1 MCPVKSMKIIEYS
14 TNNPVKVAV
23 GAIFILLFGLLALFR
38 IPVQLV
44 PDVEKPQITVETRWI
59 GASPQEIEQEI
70 IHEQEEMLKSVENL
84 RKLTSKSFNG
94 RGEILLE
101 FGVGVDKST
110 ALLDVAN
117 KLDQVQE
124 YPENVDEPVISTVNT
139 GDRPIAWFTLRTL
152 PGNNIDVTDLRDFAE
167 DHIESRFER
176 VPGVANSNI
185 HGGAE
190 REMQVIIDP
199 HALASSQLT
208 ILDVRRAL
216 ISTNINISG
225 GDIDEGKN
233 RFVVRTLGQFK
244 SVEEIENLVITKRDD
259 IPVYVRDIAEVK
271 LGYKKLEAFVRQK
284 NEPSIAV
291 NAQREVG
298 ANVLTVM
305 KGLREACLELN
316 ENLLRDRGLVLEQVY
331 DETEYIKSSIGL
343 VRQNIVVGGILAVM
357 ILLLFLRSWRST
369 LVIGLAIPI
378 SAVGTFL
385 MVTLLGRSLNVVSL
399 AGIAFAVGMVVDS
412 AIVVLENIYR
422 HWQSGEDPFAAAYKG
437 TTEVWGAVLASTLTT
452 IGVFIPVIL
461 VEQEVGQLF
470 RDIALAISFAVG
482 LSLIVAITV
491 IPTTAARI
499 LTRRKKSTTVHNEQS
514 LINSGSKLVLLGRN
528 LTDKIVGVVD
538 YLTSTLKRRLVTIS
552 ALIFISILLT
562 WLMIPEMEY
571 LPEGN
576 RNMVLAIML
585 PPPGYSLE
593 EQRAIGLVLEKELSP
608 YWLAKKGTKE
618 AEMLDG
624 PPIKHGFYVS
634 RGRSVFMGMISA
646 EPERV
651 AELIPVI
658 RRVCGKIPGM
668 ITIAQQASLFERALS
683 GGRAIDI
690 ELTGPDLNRLV
701 YYGAQVFGQVIQVFP
716 PGTQARPIP
725 SLELGSPELQIRP
738 RLEHAT
744 ELGLTSSDIGYITDV
759 LVDGAYAGDY
769 WHQGDKIDLVIFGQS
784 KYIERTQDLEQIFI
798 YTPSGDYVPLSTVAD
813 IQLGVG
819 PEAIYHIERDRSIVI
834 QVIPPRTMPLERAL
848 DTIDMQIIKP
858 MMKKGLLGGLYK
870 ANLAGTADKLQEARK
885 SLQWN
890 FILAIA
896 IAYLLMAA
904 LFESFL
910 YPIVI
915 MFSVPLAA
923 VGGFAGLAFLNLF
936 TLQAMDVLT
945 MLGFVILI
953 GTVINNAILI
963 VHQTLN
969 NMREGN
975 MESRQALIESVRTR
989 IRPIFMSVATT
1000 VFAMLPL
1007 VVFPG
1012 AGSEL
1017 YRGLGSVVLGGLIVS
1032 TIFTLILV
1040 PAVFSLV
1047 MDIKER
1053 LRHEKISHFPHFFS
1067 IFNFHR

>member
-1 MCPVKSMKIIEYS
+1 MGS
-14 TNNPVKVAV
+14 
-23 GAIFILLFGLLALFR
+23 IFILLFGLLSLFR

-59 GASPQEIEQEI
+59 GASPEEVEQEI

-101 FGVGVDKST
+101 FVVGVDKSA

-124 YPENVDEPVISTVNT
+124 YPENVDEPVIKTVNT

-152 PGNNIDVTDLRDFAE
+152 PGNDTAVDELRDFAE

-185 HGGAE
+185 YGGAE
-190 REMQVIIDP
+190 RELQVVIDP
-199 HALASSQLT
+199 HALASWQLSV
-208 ILDVRRAL
+208 LDVRRAL
-216 ISTNINISG
+216 ISTNTNISG
-225 GDIDEGKN
+225 GDIEEGKN

-259 IPVYVRDIAEVK
+259 ISVYVRDIADVQ
-271 LGYKKLEAFVRQK
+271 LGYKKMEAFVRQK
-284 NEPSIAV
+284 NEASIAV

-298 ANVLTVM
+298 ANVLVVM
-305 KGLREACLELN
+305 EGLKKACSELN
-316 ENLLRDRGLVLEQVY
+316 ENLLRDRGLALEQVY

-343 VRQNIVVGGILAVM
+343 VRQNVVVGGLLAVM
-357 ILLLFLRSWRST
+357 VLLLFLRSWRST

-378 SAVGTFL
+378 SAIGTFL
-385 MVTLLGRSLNVVSL
+385 MVTLMGRSLNVVSL

-412 AIVVLENIYR
+412 AIVVLENIFR
-422 HWQSGEDPFAAAYKG
+422 HWQSGEDPFEAAYKG

-452 IGVFIPVIL
+452 IGVFIPIIL

-491 IPTTAARI
+491 IPTAAARI
-499 LTRRKKSTTVHNEQS
+499 LSHGKRSESAGDENFTSSSR
-514 LINSGSKLVLLGRN
+514 LVLLGRN

-538 YLTSTLKRRLVTIS
+538 YLTNTLKKRLITIFV
-552 ALIFISILLT
+552 LVFISIFLT
-562 WLMIPEMEY
+562 WWMVPEMEY

-576 RNMVLAIML
+576 RNLILAIML

-593 EQRAIGLVLEKELSP
+593 EQRDIGVSIEKELIP
-608 YWLAKKGTKE
+608 YWQAKAGTKE

-634 RGRSVFMGMISA
+634 RGRAVFMGMISA

-651 AELIPVI
+651 AELIPVL
-658 RRVCGKIPGM
+658 RKVCGKIPGM
-668 ITIAQQASLFERALS
+668 ITIVQQSSLFERGLS
-683 GGRAIDI
+683 GGRTIDI
-690 ELTGPDLNRLV
+690 ELSGPDLNRLV
-701 YYGAQVFGQVIQVFP
+701 YFGAQVFGQVRQVFP

-744 ELGLTSSDIGYITDV
+744 ELGLTSADIGYIVDA
-759 LVDGAYAGDY
+759 LVDGAFAGDY
-769 WHQGDKIDLVIFGQS
+769 WHEGDKIDLVIFGQS

-798 YTPSGDYVPLSTVAD
+798 FTPSGDYVPLSTVAD

-819 PEAIYHIERDRSIVI
+819 PEEIDHIERDRSIVI

-848 DTIDMQIIKP
+848 DIIDTQILNP
-858 MMKKGLLGGLYK
+858 MVKKGLLGGLYK

-890 FILAIA
+890 FVLAIA
-896 IAYLLMAA
+896 ISYLLMAA

-910 YPIVI
+910 YPIII
-915 MFSVPLAA
+915 MFSVPLAT
-923 VGGFAGLAFLNLF
+923 VGGFVGLAVLNIF
-936 TLQAMDVLT
+936 TLQVMDVLT

-969 NMREGN
+969 NMREEK

-1007 VVFPG
+1007 VIFPG

-1032 TIFTLILV
+1032 TIFTLLLI

-1047 MDIKER
+1047 MDIKAR
-1053 LRHEKISHFPHFFS
+1053 LGWGTEV
-1067 IFNFHR
+1067 

>member
-1 MCPVKSMKIIEYS
+1 MKIIEYS
-14 TNNPVKVAV
+14 THNPVKVAV
-23 GAIFILLFGLLALFR
+23 GSIFVLLFGLLALFR

-44 PDVEKPQITVETRWI
+44 PDVEKPQITVVTRWI
-59 GASPQEIEQEI
+59 GASPEEVEQEI

-101 FGVGVDKST
+101 FVVGVDKNA

-124 YPENVDEPVISTVNT
+124 YPENVDEPVISAVNT

-152 PGNNIDVTDLRDFAE
+152 PGNDIDINKLRDFAK

-185 HGGAE
+185 YGGAE
-190 REMQVIIDP
+190 REMQVVIDP

-208 ILDVRRAL
+208 ILDVRKAL

-233 RFVVRTLGQFK
+233 RFTVRTLGQFK
-244 SVEEIENLVITKRDD
+244 SVEDIEDMVITRRDD
-259 IPVYVRDIAEVK
+259 IPVYIRDIAEVK

-284 NEPSIAV
+284 NEPSVAV

-298 ANVLTVM
+298 ANVLIVM
-305 KGLREACLELN
+305 EGLREACSELN
-316 ENLLRDRGLVLEQVY
+316 EDLLRDRGLALEQVY

-343 VRQNIVVGGILAVM
+343 VKQNVVVGGLLAVM
-357 ILLLFLRSWRST
+357 VLLLFLRSWRST

-378 SAVGTFL
+378 SAIGTFL

-412 AIVVLENIYR
+412 AIVVLENIFR
-422 HWQSGEDPFAAAYKG
+422 HWQSGEGPFDAAYKG

-499 LTRRKKSTTVHNEQS
+499 LSHRKKDGS
-514 LINSGSKLVLLGRN
+514 LGKTDSSSNNRLVLFGRN
-528 LTDKIVGVVD
+528 LTDKIVGVVV
-538 YLTSTLKRRLVTIS
+538 YLTNTLSRRLITIVV
-552 ALIFISILLT
+552 LIVISIFLT
-562 WLMIPEMEY
+562 WWMVPEMEY

-576 RNMVLAIML
+576 RNLILAIML

-593 EQRAIGLVLEKELSP
+593 EQKSIGLVLEKELSP
-608 YWLAKKGTKE
+608 YWSAKVGTKE

-634 RGRSVFMGMISA
+634 RGRMVFMGMISA
-646 EPERV
+646 EPERA
-651 AELIPVI
+651 AELIPI
-658 RRVCGKIPGM
+658 LRRVCGNIPGM
-668 ITIAQQASLFERALS
+668 ITIVQQSSLFERGLS
-683 GGRAIDI
+683 GGRTIDI
-690 ELTGPDLNRLV
+690 ELSGPDLDRLI
-701 YYGAQVFGQVIQVFP
+701 YYGFQVFEQVKQVFP
-716 PGTQARPIP
+716 PGTQARPVP

-738 RLEHAT
+738 RLEHAI
-744 ELGLTSSDIGYITDV
+744 ELGLTSADIGYITDA

-819 PEAIYHIERDRSIVI
+819 PEEIDHIERERSIVI
-834 QVIPPRTMPLERAL
+834 QVIPPRIVPLERAL
-848 DTIDMQIIKP
+848 DIIDTKIITP
-858 MMKKGLLGGLYK
+858 MVKKGLLGGLYK
-870 ANLAGTADKLQEARK
+870 ANLAGTADKLQEARRA
-885 SLQWN
+885 LQWN
-890 FILAIA
+890 LVLAIA

-936 TLQAMDVLT
+936 TLQVMDVLT

-963 VHQTLN
+963 VHQALN
-969 NMREGN
+969 NIRDEK
-975 MESRQALIESVRTR
+975 MEARQALIESVRTR
-989 IRPIFMSVATT
+989 IRPIFMSVTTT
-1000 VFAMLPL
+1000 VFGMLPL
-1007 VVFPG
+1007 VIFPG

-1032 TIFTLILV
+1032 TVFTLLLI

-1047 MDIKER
+1047 MDIKVG
-1053 LRHEKISHFPHFFS
+1053 LGWGKAV
-1067 IFNFHR
+1067 

>member
-1 MCPVKSMKIIEYS
+1 M
-14 TNNPVKVAV
+14 
-23 GAIFILLFGLLALFR
+23 
-38 IPVQLV
+38 
-44 PDVEKPQITVETRWI
+44 
-59 GASPQEIEQEI
+59 
-70 IHEQEEMLKSVENL
+70 
-84 RKLTSKSFNG
+84 
-94 RGEILLE
+94 
-101 FGVGVDKST
+101 
-110 ALLDVAN
+110 
-117 KLDQVQE
+117 
-124 YPENVDEPVISTVNT
+124 
-139 GDRPIAWFTLRTL
+139 
-152 PGNNIDVTDLRDFAE
+152 
-167 DHIESRFER
+167 
-176 VPGVANSNI
+176 
-185 HGGAE
+185 
-190 REMQVIIDP
+190 
-199 HALASSQLT
+199 
-208 ILDVRRAL
+208 
-216 ISTNINISG
+216 
-225 GDIDEGKN
+225 
-233 RFVVRTLGQFK
+233 
-244 SVEEIENLVITKRDD
+244 
-259 IPVYVRDIAEVK
+259 
-271 LGYKKLEAFVRQK
+271 EAFVRQK
-284 NEPSIAV
+284 NEASIAV

-298 ANVLTVM
+298 ANVLVVM
-305 KGLREACLELN
+305 EGLKKACSELN
-316 ENLLRDRGLVLEQVY
+316 ENLLRDRGLALEQVY

-343 VRQNIVVGGILAVM
+343 VRQNVVVGGLLAVM
-357 ILLLFLRSWRST
+357 VLLLFLRSWRST

-378 SAVGTFL
+378 SAIGTFL
-385 MVTLLGRSLNVVSL
+385 MVTLMGRSLNVVSL

-412 AIVVLENIYR
+412 AIVVLENIFR
-422 HWQSGEDPFAAAYKG
+422 HWQSGEDPFEAAYKG

-452 IGVFIPVIL
+452 IGVFIPIIL

-491 IPTTAARI
+491 IPTAAARI
-499 LTRRKKSTTVHNEQS
+499 LSHGKRSESAGDEDFTSSSR
-514 LINSGSKLVLLGRN
+514 LVLLGRN

-538 YLTSTLKRRLVTIS
+538 YLTNTLKKRLITIFV
-552 ALIFISILLT
+552 LVFISIFLT
-562 WLMIPEMEY
+562 WWMVPEMEY

-576 RNMVLAIML
+576 RNLILAIML

-593 EQRAIGLVLEKELSP
+593 EQRDIGVSIEKELIP
-608 YWLAKKGTKE
+608 YWQAKAGTKE

-634 RGRSVFMGMISA
+634 RGRAVFMGMISA

-651 AELIPVI
+651 AELIPVL

-668 ITIAQQASLFERALS
+668 ITIVQQSSLFERGLS
-683 GGRAIDI
+683 GGRTIDI
-690 ELTGPDLNRLV
+690 ELSGPDLNRLV
-701 YYGAQVFGQVIQVFP
+701 YFGAQVFGQVRQVFP

-744 ELGLTSSDIGYITDV
+744 ELGLTSADIGYIVDA
-759 LVDGAYAGDY
+759 LVDGAFAGDY
-769 WHQGDKIDLVIFGQS
+769 WHEGDKIDLVIFGQS

-798 YTPSGDYVPLSTVAD
+798 FTPSGDYVPLSTVAD

-819 PEAIYHIERDRSIVI
+819 PEEIDHIERDRSIVI

-848 DTIDMQIIKP
+848 DIIDTQILNP
-858 MMKKGLLGGLYK
+858 MVKKGLLGGLYK

-890 FILAIA
+890 FVLAIA
-896 IAYLLMAA
+896 ISYLLMAA

-910 YPIVI
+910 YPIII
-915 MFSVPLAA
+915 MFSVPLAT
-923 VGGFAGLAFLNLF
+923 VGGFVGLAVLNIF
-936 TLQAMDVLT
+936 TLQVMDVLT

-969 NMREGN
+969 NMREEK

-1007 VVFPG
+1007 VIFPG

-1032 TIFTLILV
+1032 TIFTLLLI

-1047 MDIKER
+1047 MDIKAR
-1053 LRHEKISHFPHFFS
+1053 LGWGTEV
-1067 IFNFHR
+1067 

>member
-1 MCPVKSMKIIEYS
+1 
-14 TNNPVKVAV
+14 V
-23 GAIFILLFGLLALFR
+23 GSIFILLFGLLSLFR

-59 GASPQEIEQEI
+59 GASPEEVEQEI

-101 FGVGVDKST
+101 FVVGVDKSA

-124 YPENVDEPVISTVNT
+124 YPENVDEPVIKTVNT

-152 PGNNIDVTDLRDFAE
+152 PGNDTAVDELRDFAE

-185 HGGAE
+185 YGGAE
-190 REMQVIIDP
+190 RELQVVIDP
-199 HALASSQLT
+199 HALASWQLS

-216 ISTNINISG
+216 ISTNTNISG
-225 GDIDEGKN
+225 GDIEEGKN

-259 IPVYVRDIAEVK
+259 ISVYVRDIADVQ
-271 LGYKKLEAFVRQK
+271 LGYKKMEAFVRQK
-284 NEPSIAV
+284 NEASIAV

-298 ANVLTVM
+298 ANVLVVM
-305 KGLREACLELN
+305 EGLKKACSELN
-316 ENLLRDRGLVLEQVY
+316 ENLLRDRGLALEQVY

-343 VRQNIVVGGILAVM
+343 VRQNVVVGGLLAVM
-357 ILLLFLRSWRST
+357 VLLLFLRSWRST

-378 SAVGTFL
+378 SAIGTFL
-385 MVTLLGRSLNVVSL
+385 MVTLMGRSLNVVSL

-412 AIVVLENIYR
+412 AIVVLENIFR
-422 HWQSGEDPFAAAYKG
+422 HWQSGEDPFEAAYKG

-452 IGVFIPVIL
+452 IGVFIPIIL

-491 IPTTAARI
+491 IPTAAARI
-499 LTRRKKSTTVHNEQS
+499 LSHGKRSESAGDEDFTSSSR
-514 LINSGSKLVLLGRN
+514 LVLLGRN

-538 YLTSTLKRRLVTIS
+538 YLTNTLKKRLITIFV
-552 ALIFISILLT
+552 LVFISIFLT
-562 WLMIPEMEY
+562 WWMVPEMEY

-576 RNMVLAIML
+576 RNLILAIML

-593 EQRAIGLVLEKELSP
+593 EQRDIGVSIEKELIP
-608 YWLAKKGTKE
+608 YWQAKAGTKE

-634 RGRSVFMGMISA
+634 RGRAVFMGMISA

-651 AELIPVI
+651 AELIPVL

-668 ITIAQQASLFERALS
+668 ITIVQQSSLFERGLS
-683 GGRAIDI
+683 GGRTIDI
-690 ELTGPDLNRLV
+690 ELSGPDLNRLV
-701 YYGAQVFGQVIQVFP
+701 YFGAQVFGQVRQVFP

-744 ELGLTSSDIGYITDV
+744 ELGLTSADIGYIVDA
-759 LVDGAYAGDY
+759 LVDGAFAGDY
-769 WHQGDKIDLVIFGQS
+769 WHEGDKIDLVIFGQS

-798 YTPSGDYVPLSTVAD
+798 FTPSGDYVPLSTVAD

-819 PEAIYHIERDRSIVI
+819 PEEIDHIERDRSIVI

-848 DTIDMQIIKP
+848 DIIDTQILNP
-858 MMKKGLLGGLYK
+858 MVKKGLLGGLYK

-890 FILAIA
+890 FVLAIA
-896 IAYLLMAA
+896 ISYLLMAA

-910 YPIVI
+910 YPIII
-915 MFSVPLAA
+915 MFSVPLAT
-923 VGGFAGLAFLNLF
+923 VGGFVGLAVLNIF
-936 TLQAMDVLT
+936 TLQVMDVLT

-969 NMREGN
+969 NMREEK

-1007 VVFPG
+1007 VIFPG

-1032 TIFTLILV
+1032 TIFTLLLI

-1047 MDIKER
+1047 MDIKAR
-1053 LRHEKISHFPHFFS
+1053 LGWGTEV
-1067 IFNFHR
+1067 

>member
-1 MCPVKSMKIIEYS
+1 MKIIEYS
-14 TNNPVKVAV
+14 TKNPVKVAV
-23 GAIFILLFGLLALFR
+23 GSIFVLLFGLLSLFR

-44 PDVEKPQITVETRWI
+44 PDVEKPQITVVTRWI
-59 GASPQEIEQEI
+59 GASPEEVEQEI

-84 RKLTSKSFNG
+84 KKLTSKSFNG
-94 RGEILLE
+94 RGQILLE
-101 FGVGVDKST
+101 FVVGVDKST

-117 KLDQVQE
+117 KLDQVRE
-124 YPENVDEPVISTVNT
+124 YPENVDEPVISAVNT

-152 PGNNIDVTDLRDFAE
+152 PGNDVDINELRDYAE
-167 DHIESRFER
+167 DHIESRLER

-185 HGGAE
+185 YGGAE

-199 HALASSQLT
+199 HALASAQLT

-216 ISTNINISG
+216 ISANVNISG

-233 RFVVRTLGQFK
+233 RFTVRTLGQFK

-259 IPVYVRDIAEVK
+259 IPVYVRDVAEVE

-305 KGLREACLELN
+305 EGLKEACIELN
-316 ENLLRDRGLVLEQVY
+316 EDLLRDRGLALEQVY
-331 DETEYIKSSIGL
+331 DETEYIKSSISL
-343 VRQNIVVGGILAVM
+343 VRKNVVVGGLLAVM
-357 ILLLFLRSWRST
+357 VLLLFLRSWRST

-378 SAVGTFL
+378 SAIGTFL
-385 MVTLLGRSLNVVSL
+385 MITLLGRSLNVVSL

-412 AIVVLENIYR
+412 AIVVLENIFR
-422 HWQSGEDPFAAAYKG
+422 HWQAGEDPFEAACKG

-452 IGVFIPVIL
+452 IGVFIPIIL

-499 LTRRKKSTTVHNEQS
+499 LSHSKKSGEGGND
-514 LINSGSKLVLLGRN
+514 NSTSSNRLVLFGRN
-528 LTDKIVGVVD
+528 LTDKIVRVVD
-538 YLTSTLKRRLVTIS
+538 YLTNTFKKRLITIFV
-552 ALIFISILLT
+552 LIFISLFFS
-562 WLMIPEMEY
+562 WWMIPEMEY

-576 RNMVLAIML
+576 RNLILAIML

-593 EQRAIGLVLEKELSP
+593 EQKSIGLVLEKELSP
-608 YWLAKKGTKE
+608 YWIAKAGTKE
-618 AEMLDG
+618 AELLDG

-651 AELIPVI
+651 SELIPLL

-668 ITIAQQASLFERALS
+668 ITIVQQSSLFERGLS
-683 GGRAIDI
+683 GGRTIDI
-690 ELTGPDLNRLV
+690 ELSGPDLNRLV
-701 YYGAQVFGQVIQVFP
+701 SYGAQVFGQVRQVFP

-738 RLEHAT
+738 KLEHAT
-744 ELGLTSSDIGYITDV
+744 ELGLTAADIGYIV
-759 LVDGAYAGDY
+759 NALVDGAYAGDY
-769 WHQGDKIDLVIFGQS
+769 WHQGDKIDLVIFGHS
-784 KYIERTQDLEQIFI
+784 KYIGRTQDLEQIFI
-798 YTPSGDYVPLSTVAD
+798 FTPSGDYVPLSTVAD

-819 PEAIYHIERDRSIVI
+819 PEEIDHIERERSIVI

-848 DTIDMQIIKP
+848 GVIDTQIIKP

-890 FILAIA
+890 FILAVA
-896 IAYLLMAA
+896 ISYLLMAA

-923 VGGFAGLAFLNLF
+923 VGGFVGLAALNIF
-936 TLQAMDVLT
+936 TLQVMDVLT

-969 NMREGN
+969 NMREIG
-975 MESRQALIESVRTR
+975 MGHRQALIESVRTR
-989 IRPIFMSVATT
+989 IRPIFMSVTTT
-1000 VFAMLPL
+1000 VFGMLPL
-1007 VVFPG
+1007 VIFPG

-1017 YRGLGSVVLGGLIVS
+1017 YRGLGSVILGGLIVS
-1032 TIFTLILV
+1032 TVFTLLLI

-1047 MDIKER
+1047 MDIKTR
-1053 LRHEKISHFPHFFS
+1053 LGLGRDV
-1067 IFNFHR
+1067 

>member
-1 MCPVKSMKIIEYS
+1 MKIIEYS
-14 TNNPVKVAV
+14 TKNPVKVAV
-23 GAIFILLFGLLALFR
+23 GSIFVLLFGLLSLFR

-59 GASPQEIEQEI
+59 GASPEEVEQEI

-94 RGEILLE
+94 RGQILLE
-101 FGVGVDKST
+101 FVVGVDKSA

-124 YPENVDEPVISTVNT
+124 YPENVDEPVIKTVNT

-152 PGNNIDVTDLRDFAE
+152 PGNDVDINELRDFAE

-185 HGGAE
+185 YGGAE
-190 REMQVIIDP
+190 REMQVVIDP
-199 HALASSQLT
+199 HALASTQLT

-216 ISTNINISG
+216 TSTNSNISG

-259 IPVYVRDIAEVK
+259 IPVYVRDIAEVQ

-284 NEPSIAV
+284 NEQSVAI

-305 KGLREACLELN
+305 DGLRKACSELN
-316 ENLLRDRGLVLEQVY
+316 ENLLRDRGLALEQVY

-343 VRQNIVVGGILAVM
+343 VRQNVVVGGFLAIMV
-357 ILLLFLRSWRST
+357 LLLFLRSWRST

-378 SAVGTFL
+378 SAIGTFL
-385 MVTLLGRSLNVVSL
+385 MVTLLGRTLNVVSL

-422 HWQSGEDPFAAAYKG
+422 HWQSGEDPFEAASKG

-499 LTRRKKSTTVHNEQS
+499 ISGRKKSGTDGNVGG
-514 LINSGSKLVLLGRN
+514 IGSGGSSNRLVLFGSN

-538 YLTSTLKRRLVTIS
+538 YLTNTLKRRLITIFT
-552 ALIFISILLT
+552 LVFISIFLT
-562 WLMIPEMEY
+562 WWMIPEMEY

-576 RNMVLAIML
+576 RNLILAIML

-608 YWLAKKGTKE
+608 YWFAKAGTKE

-634 RGRSVFMGMISA
+634 RGRSVFMGMVSA

-651 AELIPVI
+651 AELIPVL
-658 RRVCGKIPGM
+658 RRMCGKIPGM
-668 ITIAQQASLFERALS
+668 ITIVQQSSLFERGLS
-683 GGRAIDI
+683 GGRTIDI
-690 ELTGPDLNRLV
+690 ELSGPDLNRLV

-725 SLELGSPELQIRP
+725 SLELGSPELQVRP

-744 ELGLTSSDIGYITDV
+744 ELGLTSADIGYIIDA
-759 LVDGAYAGDY
+759 LVDGAFAGDY
-769 WHQGDKIDLVIFGQS
+769 WHEGDKIDLVIFGQS

-798 YTPSGDYVPLSTVAD
+798 FTPSGDYVPLSTVAD

-819 PEAIYHIERDRSIVI
+819 PEEIDHIERERSIVI

-848 DTIDMQIIKP
+848 GVIDTKIIAP
-858 MMKKGLLGGLYK
+858 MVEKGLLGGLYK

-885 SLQWN
+885 ALQWN
-890 FILAIA
+890 LILAIV

-923 VGGFAGLAFLNLF
+923 VGGFVGLAVLNIF
-936 TLQAMDVLT
+936 TLQVMDVLT

-963 VHQTLN
+963 VHQALN
-969 NMREGN
+969 NMREGR
-975 MESRQALIESVRTR
+975 MKSRQALIESVRTR
-989 IRPIFMSVATT
+989 IRPIFMSVTTT
-1000 VFAMLPL
+1000 VFGMLPL
-1007 VVFPG
+1007 VIFPG

-1032 TIFTLILV
+1032 TIFTLLLI

-1047 MDIKER
+1047 MDIKVR
-1053 LRHEKISHFPHFFS
+1053 IGRGDNADLGDVKD
-1067 IFNFHR
+1067 

>member
-1 MCPVKSMKIIEYS
+1 MKIIEYS
-14 TNNPVKVAV
+14 IHNIVKVAV
-23 GAIFILLFGLLALFR
+23 GAIFVLLFGLLALFR

-59 GASPQEIEQEI
+59 GASPEEVEQEI

-94 RGEILLE
+94 RGQILLE
-101 FGVGVDKST
+101 FQVGVNKST

-117 KLDQVQE
+117 KLDQVQD
-124 YPENVDEPVISTVNT
+124 YPENVDEPVISAVNT
-139 GDRPIAWFTLRTL
+139 SDRPIAWFTLRSL
-152 PGNNIDVTDLRDFAE
+152 PGTNIDVHGLRDFAE
-167 DHIESRFER
+167 DFIESRLER

-185 HGGAE
+185 YGGAE

-199 HALASSQLT
+199 HALASRQLT
-208 ILDVRRAL
+208 ITDVRRAL
-216 ISTNINISG
+216 ISTNTNISG

-244 SVEEIENLVITKRDD
+244 SIEEIEELVVVRRDD
-259 IPVYVRDIAEVK
+259 IPVYIKDIAKVK
-271 LGYKKLEAFVRQK
+271 LGYKKLQAFVRQK
-284 NEPSIAV
+284 NEASIAV
-291 NAQREVG
+291 NAQRAVG

-305 KGLREACLELN
+305 EGLRGACRELN
-316 ENLLRDRGLVLEQVY
+316 ENLLKDRGLELEQVY
-331 DETEYIKSSIGL
+331 DETEYIKSAIGL
-343 VRQNIVVGGILAVM
+343 VRQNVVVGSILAIIV
-357 ILLLFLRSWRST
+357 LLLFLRSWRST

-378 SAVGTFL
+378 SAIGTFL
-385 MVTLLGRSLNVVSL
+385 MVTILGRSLNVVSL

-422 HWQSGEDPFAAAYKG
+422 HWQSGEDPFQASYKG

-470 RDIALAISFAVG
+470 RDIAIAISFAVG

-491 IPTTAARI
+491 IPTAAARI
-499 LTRRKKSTTVHNEQS
+499 LYHGKKKGNDKQESFLS
-514 LINSGSKLVLLGRN
+514 SGNRLFSFSHYLAN
-528 LTDKIVGVVD
+528 MIVRIVD
-538 YLTSTLKRRLVTIS
+538 YLTNNLTRKLITILTLIVLS
-552 ALIFISILLT
+552 IFLT
-562 WLMIPEMEY
+562 WWMMPEMEY

-576 RNMVLAIML
+576 RNMIIAIML

-593 EQRAIGLVLEKELSP
+593 EQEAIGLILEKELTP
-608 YWLAKKGTKE
+608 YWMVKKGTKE

-634 RGRSVFMGMISA
+634 RGKSVFMGVLS
-646 EPERV
+646 EDPKRV
-651 AELIPVI
+651 AELIPVLQ
-658 RRVCGKIPGM
+658 RACSKIPGM
-668 ITIAQQASLFERALS
+668 ITIVQQASLFEQALS
-683 GGRAIDI
+683 GGRTIDI
-690 ELTGPDLNRLV
+690 ELTGPDLNRLI
-701 YYGAQVFGQVIQVFP
+701 YLGAHVFGQVRKVFP
-716 PGTQARPIP
+716 PDTQARPVP

-738 RLEHAT
+738 LWEHAAD
-744 ELGLTSSDIGYITDV
+744 LGLTAADIGYITDA

-769 WHQGDKIDLVIFGQS
+769 WHHGDKIDLVLFGQS
-784 KYIERTQDLEQIFI
+784 EYIERTQSLEQIFI
-798 YTPSGDYVPLSTVAD
+798 YTPSGHYVPLSTVAD
-813 IQLGVG
+813 IKIGEG
-819 PEAIYHIERDRSIVI
+819 PEEIDHIERERSIVI
-834 QVIPPRTMPLERAL
+834 QVIPPRTMPLEGAL
-848 DTIDMQIIKP
+848 KLIDTQIIAP
-858 MMKKGLLGGLYK
+858 MTEKGLLGGLYK
-870 ANLAGTADKLQEARK
+870 VNQAGTADKLQEARK
-885 SLQWN
+885 ALQWN
-890 FILAIA
+890 FVLAIA
-896 IAYLLMAA
+896 ITYLLMAA

-915 MFSVPLAA
+915 MFSVPLAS
-923 VGGFAGLAFLNLF
+923 VGGFIGLALLNQF
-936 TLQAMDVLT
+936 TLQVMDVLT

-969 NMREGN
+969 NMRDGK
-975 MESRQALIESVRTR
+975 MESRLALIESVRTR

-1000 VFAMLPL
+1000 VFGMLPL

-1032 TIFTLILV
+1032 TIFTLILI
-1040 PAVFSLV
+1040 PAVFSLT
-1047 MDIKER
+1047 MDVKMRVSRKRKDMRPVSLEPAVIQE
-1053 LRHEKISHFPHFFS
+1053 
-1067 IFNFHR
+1067 

>member
-1 MCPVKSMKIIEYS
+1 MKIIEYS
-14 TNNPVKVAV
+14 TKNPVKVAV
-23 GAIFILLFGLLALFR
+23 GSIFVLLFGLLSLFR

-59 GASPQEIEQEI
+59 GASPEEVEQEI

-94 RGEILLE
+94 RGQILLE
-101 FGVGVDKST
+101 FVVGVDKSA

-124 YPENVDEPVISTVNT
+124 YPENVDEPVIKTVNT

-152 PGNNIDVTDLRDFAE
+152 PGNDININELRDFAE

-185 HGGAE
+185 YGGAE
-190 REMQVIIDP
+190 REMQVVIDP
-199 HALASSQLT
+199 HALASCQLT

-216 ISTNINISG
+216 ISTNTNISG
-225 GDIDEGKN
+225 GEIDEGKN
-233 RFVVRTLGQFK
+233 RFTVRTLGQFK
-244 SVEEIENLVITKRDD
+244 SVEEIKNLVIAKRDD

-284 NEPSIAV
+284 NEPSVAI

-305 KGLREACLELN
+305 EGLREACSELN
-316 ENLLRDRGLVLEQVY
+316 ENLLRDRGLALEQVY

-343 VRQNIVVGGILAVM
+343 VRQNVVVGGLLAIMV
-357 ILLLFLRSWRST
+357 LLLFLRSWRST

-378 SAVGTFL
+378 SAIGTFL
-385 MVTLLGRSLNVVSL
+385 MITLLGRSLNVVSL

-412 AIVVLENIYR
+412 AIVVLENIFR
-422 HWQSGEDPFAAAYKG
+422 HWQSGEDPFEAAYKG
-437 TTEVWGAVLASTLTT
+437 TAEVWGAVLASTLTT

-499 LTRRKKSTTVHNEQS
+499 LSHRKKGGTAGNVGGMK
-514 LINSGSKLVLLGRN
+514 SGGSSNRLVLFGSN
-528 LTDKIVGVVD
+528 LTDRIVGVVD
-538 YLTSTLKRRLVTIS
+538 YLTNTLKRRLITIFV
-552 ALIFISILLT
+552 LIFISIFLT
-562 WLMIPEMEY
+562 WWMIPEMEY

-576 RNMVLAIML
+576 RNLILAIML

-593 EQRAIGLVLEKELSP
+593 EQRAIGLIIEKELSP
-608 YWLAKKGTKE
+608 YWLAKAGTKD

-651 AELIPVI
+651 AELIPVL

-668 ITIAQQASLFERALS
+668 ITIVQQSSLFERGLS
-683 GGRAIDI
+683 GGRTIDI
-690 ELTGPDLNRLV
+690 ELSGPDLNRLV
-701 YYGAQVFGQVIQVFP
+701 YYGAQVFGQVMQVFP
-716 PGTQARPIP
+716 PGTQARPVP

-744 ELGLTSSDIGYITDV
+744 ELGLTSADIGYITDA
-759 LVDGAYAGDY
+759 LVDGAFAGDY
-769 WHQGDKIDLVIFGQS
+769 WYEGDKIDLVIFGQS

-798 YTPSGDYVPLSTVAD
+798 FTPSGDYVPLSTVAD

-819 PEAIYHIERDRSIVI
+819 PEEIDHIERERSIVI
-834 QVIPPRTMPLERAL
+834 QVIPPRTVPLERAIE
-848 DTIDMQIIKP
+848 TINTKIILP
-858 MMKKGLLGGLYK
+858 MVEKGLLGGLYK
-870 ANLAGTADKLQEARK
+870 ANLAGTADKLQEARRA
-885 SLQWN
+885 LQWN
-890 FILAIA
+890 LVLAIA

-923 VGGFAGLAFLNLF
+923 VGGFVGLAVLNIF
-936 TLQAMDVLT
+936 TLQVMDVLT

-963 VHQTLN
+963 VHQALN
-969 NMREGN
+969 NMREGR
-975 MESRQALIESVRTR
+975 MKSRQALIESVRTR
-989 IRPIFMSVATT
+989 IRPIFMSVTTT
-1000 VFAMLPL
+1000 VFGMLPL
-1007 VVFPG
+1007 VIFPG

-1032 TIFTLILV
+1032 TIFTLLLI

-1047 MDIKER
+1047 MDIKVR
-1053 LRHEKISHFPHFFS
+1053 LGHEKAV
-1067 IFNFHR
+1067 

>member
-1 MCPVKSMKIIEYS
+1 MKIIEYS
-14 TNNPVKVAV
+14 THNPVKVTV

-44 PDVEKPQITVETRWI
+44 PDVEKPQITVETRWT
-59 GASPQEIEQEI
+59 GASPQEVEQEI

-84 RKLTSKSFNG
+84 NKLTSKSFNG
-94 RGEILLE
+94 RGRILLE
-101 FGVGVDKST
+101 FDVGTDKST

-117 KLDQVQE
+117 KLEQVLE

-139 GDRPIAWFTLRTL
+139 SDRPIAWFTLRTL
-152 PGNNIDVTDLRDFAE
+152 PGNDIDINTLKDFAE
-167 DHIESRFER
+167 DYIESRFER

-185 HGGAE
+185 FGGAE
-190 REMQVIIDP
+190 REMQVIINP
-199 HALASSQLT
+199 HVLASRQLT
-208 ILDVRRAL
+208 ILDVRSAL
-216 ISTNINISG
+216 LSSNVNISG

-244 SVEEIENLVITKRDD
+244 SVEEIENLIITKRDD
-259 IPVYVRDIAEVK
+259 ISVYIRDIAEVR
-271 LGYKKLEAFVRQK
+271 LGYKKLQAFVRQK
-284 NEPSIAV
+284 NEPSLAI

-298 ANVLTVM
+298 ANVLSVM
-305 KGLREACLELN
+305 AGLREASRELN
-316 ENLLRDRGLVLEQVY
+316 ENLLNDMGLVLEQVY

-343 VRQNIVVGGILAVM
+343 VRQNVVIGGLLAIM

-369 LVIGLAIPI
+369 LVISLAIPI

-385 MVTLLGRSLNVVSL
+385 MITLMGRSLNVVSL

-422 HWQSGEDPFAAAYKG
+422 HWQSGEEPFQAAYKG

-491 IPTTAARI
+491 IPTAAARI
-499 LTRRKKSTTVHNEQS
+499 LSHGKKKQPTDRLN
-514 LINSGSKLVLLGRN
+514 NSENKSRLASFGGLLTNNIVRFIDF
-528 LTDKIVGVVD
+528 LTAGVI
-538 YLTSTLKRRLVTIS
+538 RRLITIVVLTMS
-552 ALIFISILLT
+552 ALFLT
-562 WLMIPEMEY
+562 WWMIPEMEY

-593 EQRAIGLVLEKELSP
+593 EQKAVGLIVEKELSP
-608 YWLAKKGTKE
+608 YWHVKKGSKE

-624 PPIKHGFYVS
+624 PAIKHSFYVS
-634 RGRSVFMGMISA
+634 RGRTVFMGVLA
-646 EPERV
+646 EEPERIK
-651 AELIPVI
+651 ELIPVLQ
-658 RRVCGKIPGM
+658 RVCAKIPGM
-668 ITIAQQASLFERALS
+668 ITIVQQASLFERALS
-683 GGRAIDI
+683 GGRTINI
-690 ELTGPDLNRLV
+690 ELTGPDLNRLIFI
-701 YYGAQVFGQVIQVFP
+701 GAQVFGQVRQIFP

-738 RLEHAT
+738 RWEHAT
-744 ELGLTSSDIGYITDV
+744 DLGLTAADIGYIVDA

-769 WHQGDKIDLVIFGQS
+769 WHHGDKIDLVILGQK
-784 KYIERTQDLEQIFI
+784 KYIERFQDLEQIFI
-798 YTPSGDYVPLSTVAD
+798 YTPSGHFVPLSTVAD
-813 IQLGVG
+813 IQLGEG
-819 PEAIYHIERDRSIVI
+819 PEEIDHIERERSIEI
-834 QVIPPRTMPLERAL
+834 QVIPPRTMPLERAINL
-848 DTIDMQIIKP
+848 IDTQIIAP
-858 MMKKGLLGGLYK
+858 MKERGLISGLYK
-870 ANLAGTADKLQEARK
+870 AKLAGTADKLQEARK
-885 SLQWN
+885 ALQWN
-890 FILAIA
+890 FILAI
-896 IAYLLMAA
+896 IISYLLMAA

-910 YPIVI
+910 YPLVI

-923 VGGFAGLAFLNLF
+923 VGGFAGLALLNQF
-936 TLQAMDVLT
+936 TLQPMDVLT

-953 GTVINNAILI
+953 GIVINNAILI

-969 NMREGN
+969 NMREGG
-975 MESRQALIESVRTR
+975 MESRKALIESVRTR
-989 IRPIFMSVATT
+989 IRPIFMSVGTT

-1032 TIFTLILV
+1032 TIFTLLLV
-1040 PAVFSLV
+1040 PAAFSLV
-1047 MDIKER
+1047 MDIKEH
-1053 LRHEKISHFPHFFS
+1053 LGLGKDYTKLNSKIY
-1067 IFNFHR
+1067 

>member
-1 MCPVKSMKIIEYS
+1 MKIIEYS

-23 GAIFILLFGLLALFR
+23 GSIFVLLFGLIALFR

-44 PDVEKPQITVETRWI
+44 PEVEKPQITVETRWI
-59 GASPQEIEQEI
+59 GASPEEVEQEI

-84 RKLTSKSFNG
+84 RKLTSRSFNG
-94 RGEILLE
+94 HGEILLE
-101 FGVGVDKST
+101 FVVGVDKST

-117 KLDQVQE
+117 KLNQVQE

-139 GDRPIAWFTLRTL
+139 SDRPIAWFTLRTL
-152 PGNNIDVTDLRDFAE
+152 PGNNIDINDLRDFAE
-167 DHIESRFER
+167 DYIESRFER

-199 HALASSQLT
+199 HALAGSQLT
-208 ILDVRRAL
+208 ILDVRNAL
-216 ISTNINISG
+216 ISNNTNISG
-225 GDIDEGKN
+225 GDMDESKS

-244 SVEEIENLVITKRDD
+244 SVDEIENLVITKRDD
-259 IPVYVRDIAEVK
+259 IPVYIRDVAEVK
-271 LGYKKLEAFVRQK
+271 LGYKKLQAFVRQK

-291 NAQREVG
+291 NAQRDVG

-305 KGLREACLELN
+305 EGLRAACFELN
-316 ENLLRDRGLVLEQVY
+316 ENLLRDMGLELEQVY
-331 DETEYIKSSIGL
+331 DETDYIKSSIGL
-343 VRQNIVVGGILAVM
+343 VRQNVVVGGLLTVM

-378 SAVGTFL
+378 STIGTFL

-399 AGIAFAVGMVVDS
+399 AGIAFAVGMVVDN

-422 HWQSGEDPFAAAYKG
+422 HWQSGENPFEAAYKG

-452 IGVFIPVIL
+452 IGVFIPIIL

-482 LSLIVAITV
+482 LSLIVAITI

-499 LTRRKKSTTVHNEQS
+499 LSHRKEKVTGSGAS
-514 LINSGSKLVLLGRN
+514 LDGSSRLVSFGRN
-528 LTDKIVGVVD
+528 LTDKIVGTVEC
-538 YLTSTLKRRLVTIS
+538 LTNTLTRRLVTIFV
-552 ALIFISILLT
+552 LIFISIFLT
-562 WLMIPEMEY
+562 WWMIPEMEY

-576 RNMVLAIML
+576 RNMILAIML

-593 EQRAIGLVLEKELSP
+593 EQKTIGLIIEKELSP
-608 YWLAKKGTKE
+608 YWLAKKGTRE
-618 AEMLDG
+618 ADLLDG
-624 PPIKHGFYVS
+624 PPIEHGFYVS
-634 RGRSVFMGMISA
+634 RGRSVFMGVLSA
-646 EPERV
+646 VPERV
-651 AELIPVI
+651 AELIPVLQ
-658 RRVCGKIPGM
+658 RVCAKIPGM
-668 ITIAQQASLFERALS
+668 ITIVQQASLFEQALS
-683 GGRAIDI
+683 GGRTIDI
-690 ELTGPDLNRLV
+690 ELRGPDLNRLV
-701 YYGAQVFGQVIQVFP
+701 YYGAQVFGQVMQVFP
-716 PGTQARPIP
+716 PGTQARPVP

-738 RLEHAT
+738 RLEYAT
-744 ELGLTSSDIGYITDV
+744 ELGLTTADIGYITDA

-769 WHQGDKIDLVIFGQS
+769 WHEGDKIDLVIFGQS
-784 KYIERTQDLEQIFI
+784 KYIERTQDMEQIFI
-798 YTPSGDYVPLSTVAD
+798 FTPSGDYVPLSTVAD

-819 PEAIYHIERDRSIVI
+819 PEEIDHIERERSIVI
-834 QVIPPRTMPLERAL
+834 QVIPPRIMPLERAIGMI
-848 DTIDMQIIKP
+848 DTQIIKP
-858 MMKKGLLGGLYK
+858 MMKSGLLGGLYK

-890 FILAIA
+890 FILATA
-896 IAYLLMAA
+896 ISYLLMAA

-923 VGGFAGLAFLNLF
+923 VGGFLGLRILNLF

-969 NMREGN
+969 NMREGK

-1000 VFAMLPL
+1000 VFGMLPL
-1007 VVFPG
+1007 VLFPG

-1032 TIFTLILV
+1032 TIFTLLLI

-1053 LRHEKISHFPHFFS
+1053 IRHEKTVSIIISK
-1067 IFNFHR
+1067 

>member
-1 MCPVKSMKIIEYS
+1 MKIIEYS
-14 TNNPVKVAV
+14 IKNPVKVAV
-23 GAIFILLFGLLALFR
+23 GSIFVLLFGLIALFR

-44 PDVEKPQITVETRWI
+44 PDVEKPQITVVTPWI

-84 RKLTSKSFNG
+84 RKLTSRSFNS

-101 FGVGVDKST
+101 FVVGTDKSA

-139 GDRPIAWFTLRTL
+139 SDRPIAWFTLRTL
-152 PGNNIDVTDLRDFAE
+152 HGNNIDINDLRDFAE
-167 DHIESRFER
+167 DHIEARFER

-185 HGGAE
+185 FGGAE
-190 REMQVIIDP
+190 REMQVIVDP
-199 HALASSQLT
+199 HALAGSQLT
-208 ILDVRRAL
+208 IIDVRNAL
-216 ISTNINISG
+216 ISTNTNISG

-233 RFVVRTLGQFK
+233 RFVVRTLGQFR

-259 IPVYVRDIAEVK
+259 IPVYIRDIAEVR
-271 LGYKKLEAFVRQK
+271 LGYKKLQAFVRQK

-291 NAQREVG
+291 NAQREIG

-305 KGLREACLELN
+305 EGLREACRELN
-316 ENLLRDRGLVLEQVY
+316 DNLLRDRGLELEQIY
-331 DETEYIKSSIGL
+331 DETEYIISSIGL
-343 VRQNIVVGGILAVM
+343 VRQNVVVGGLLAVM

-378 SAVGTFL
+378 SAIGTFL

-422 HWQSGEDPFAAAYKG
+422 HWQSGEDPFEAAYKG

-452 IGVFIPVIL
+452 IGVFIPIIL

-499 LTRRKKSTTVHNEQS
+499 LSRRKKSETAGKKDS
-514 LINSGSKLVLLGRN
+514 LSSSSRLVLFGRN
-528 LTDKIVGVVD
+528 LTDKIVGIVD
-538 YLTSTLKRRLVTIS
+538 YLTNTLTRRLITIF
-552 ALIFISILLT
+552 ALIFISVFLT
-562 WLMIPEMEY
+562 WRMIPEMEY

-576 RNMVLAIML
+576 RNMILAIIL

-593 EQRAIGLVLEKELSP
+593 EQKAIGLIIENELSP
-608 YWLAKKGTKE
+608 YWLAKKGTGE

-624 PPIKHGFYVS
+624 PTIKHGFYVS
-634 RGRSVFMGMISA
+634 RGRSIFMGVLSA

-651 AELIPVI
+651 AELIPVLQ
-658 RRVCGKIPGM
+658 RVCGKIPGM
-668 ITIAQQASLFERALS
+668 ITIVQQASLFEQALS
-683 GGRAIDI
+683 GGRTIDI

-701 YYGAQVFGQVIQVFP
+701 YYGAQVFGQVMQVFP
-716 PGTQARPIP
+716 PGTQARPVP

-738 RLEHAT
+738 RMEYAAD
-744 ELGLTSSDIGYITDV
+744 LGLTASDIGYITDA

-769 WHQGDKIDLVIFGQS
+769 WHEGDKIDLVIFGQS
-784 KYIERTQDLEQIFI
+784 KYIERTQDLEHIFI
-798 YTPSGDYVPLSTVAD
+798 YTPTGDYVPLSTVAD

-819 PEAIYHIERDRSIVI
+819 PEEIDHIERERSIVI

-848 DTIDMQIIKP
+848 GTIDAQIIRP
-858 MMKKGLLGGLYK
+858 MMEKGLLGGLYK

-896 IAYLLMAA
+896 ISYLLMAA

-910 YPIVI
+910 YPMVI

-923 VGGFAGLAFLNLF
+923 VGGFVGLRVLNLF

-969 NMREGN
+969 NMREGK
-975 MESRQALIESVRTR
+975 MESRLALIESVRTR

-1007 VVFPG
+1007 VLFPG

-1032 TIFTLILV
+1032 TIFTLLLI

-1053 LRHEKISHFPHFFS
+1053 VRYEKAV
-1067 IFNFHR
+1067 

>member
-1 MCPVKSMKIIEYS
+1 MKIIEYS

-23 GAIFILLFGLLALFR
+23 GSIFILLFGLLALFR

-44 PDVEKPQITVETRWI
+44 PDVEMPQITVVTRWT
-59 GASPQEIEQEI
+59 GASPEEVEQEI

-84 RKLTSKSFNG
+84 KKLTSKSFNG
-94 RGEILLE
+94 RGQILLE
-101 FGVGVDKST
+101 FNVGVDKST
-110 ALLDVAN
+110 AILDVAN
-117 KLDQVQE
+117 KLDQVRE
-124 YPENVDEPVISTVNT
+124 YPVNVDEPVITTVNT

-152 PGNNIDVTDLRDFAE
+152 PGNNIDVNDLRDFAE
-167 DHIESRFER
+167 DHIESRLER

-185 HGGAE
+185 FGGAE
-190 REMQVIIDP
+190 REMQVVIDP
-199 HALASSQLT
+199 HALASCSLT
-208 ILDVRRAL
+208 ILDVRKAL
-216 ISTNINISG
+216 ISTNVNISG
-225 GDIDEGKN
+225 GDMDEGKN
-233 RFVVRTLGQFK
+233 RFTVRTLGQFK
-244 SVEEIENLVITKRDD
+244 SVEEIENLPIVKRDD
-259 IPVYVRDIAEVK
+259 ISVYIRDVAEVK
-271 LGYKKLEAFVRQK
+271 LGFKKLEAFVRQK
-284 NEPSIAV
+284 NEASIAV

-298 ANVLTVM
+298 ANVLLVM
-305 KGLREACLELN
+305 AGLKEACRELN
-316 ENLLRDRGLVLEQVY
+316 DNLLRDRGLQLEQVY
-331 DETEYIKSSIGL
+331 DETIYIKSSIGL
-343 VRQNIVVGGILAVM
+343 VRQNVVVGGLLAV
-357 ILLLFLRSWRST
+357 IVLLIFLRSWRST
-369 LVIGLAIPI
+369 FVIGLAIPI
-378 SAVGTFL
+378 SAVGTIL
-385 MVTLLGRSLNVVSL
+385 MVTLLGRSLNVISL

-422 HWQSGEDPFAAAYKG
+422 HWQLGESPFQASYKG

-470 RDIALAISFAVG
+470 RDIAFAISFAVG

-491 IPTTAARI
+491 IPTAAARV
-499 LTRRKKSTTVHNEQS
+499 LSRRKKGRTAGNEIS
-514 LINSGSKLVLLGRN
+514 LSSKSR
-528 LTDKIVGVVD
+528 LTSFGGNITEKIVGVVD
-538 YLTSTLKRRLVTIS
+538 YLTNTLTKRVVTIVV
-552 ALIFISILLT
+552 LVFISLFLS
-562 WLMIPEMEY
+562 WWMIPEMEY

-576 RNMVLAIML
+576 RNMILAIML

-593 EQRAIGLVLEKELSP
+593 EQRSIGMVLEKELRP
-608 YWLAKKGTKE
+608 YWLAKVGTKD
-618 AEMLDG
+618 AELLDG

-634 RGRSVFMGMISA
+634 SGRSIFMGIISA

-651 AELIPVI
+651 AELIPVL

-668 ITIAQQASLFERALS
+668 ITIVQQASLFERGLS
-683 GGRAIDI
+683 GGRTIDI
-690 ELTGPDLNRLV
+690 ELSGPDLNRLV
-701 YYGAQVFGQVIQVFP
+701 DYGAQVFGQIRQMFP

-738 RLEHAT
+738 RLEHAI
-744 ELGLTSSDIGYITDV
+744 ELGLTSADIGYIADA

-769 WHQGDKIDLVIFGQS
+769 WYQGDKIDLVVFGQS
-784 KYIERTQDLEQIFI
+784 KYIERTQDLEHIFI
-798 YTPSGDYVPLSTVAD
+798 FTPSGDYVPLSTVAD

-819 PEAIYHIERDRSIVI
+819 PEEIDHIERDRSIVI
-834 QVIPPRTMPLERAL
+834 QVIPPRDMPLERAL
-848 DTIDMQIIKP
+848 NTIDTQIIAP
-858 MMKKGLLGGLYK
+858 MTKKGLLGGLYK
-870 ANLAGTADKLQEARK
+870 ANLAGTADKLLEARK
-885 SLQWN
+885 ALQLN
-890 FILAIA
+890 LLLAIV
-896 IAYLLMAA
+896 ISYLLMAA

-923 VGGFAGLAFLNLF
+923 VGGFVGLATLNLF
-936 TLQAMDVLT
+936 TLQVMDVLT

-969 NMREGN
+969 NMREGK
-975 MESRQALIESVRTR
+975 MESRQALIDSVRTR

-1012 AGSEL
+1012 SGSEL

-1032 TIFTLILV
+1032 TIFTLLLI

-1047 MDIKER
+1047 MDIKARIGWGKEV
-1053 LRHEKISHFPHFFS
+1053 
-1067 IFNFHR
+1067 

>member
-1 MCPVKSMKIIEYS
+1 MGS
-14 TNNPVKVAV
+14 
-23 GAIFILLFGLLALFR
+23 IFILLFGLLSLFR

-59 GASPQEIEQEI
+59 GASPEEVEQEI

-101 FGVGVDKST
+101 FVVGVDKSA

-124 YPENVDEPVISTVNT
+124 YPENVDEPVIKTVNT

-152 PGNNIDVTDLRDFAE
+152 PGNDTAVDELRDFAE

-185 HGGAE
+185 YGGAE
-190 REMQVIIDP
+190 RELQVVIDP
-199 HALASSQLT
+199 HALASWQLS

-216 ISTNINISG
+216 ISTNTNISG
-225 GDIDEGKN
+225 GDIEEGKN

-259 IPVYVRDIAEVK
+259 ISVYVRDIADVQ
-271 LGYKKLEAFVRQK
+271 LGYKKMEAFVRQK
-284 NEPSIAV
+284 NEASIAV

-298 ANVLTVM
+298 ANVLVVM
-305 KGLREACLELN
+305 EGLKKACSELN
-316 ENLLRDRGLVLEQVY
+316 ENLLRDRGLALEQVY

-343 VRQNIVVGGILAVM
+343 VRQNVVVGGLLAVM
-357 ILLLFLRSWRST
+357 VLLLFLRSWRST

-378 SAVGTFL
+378 SAIGTFL
-385 MVTLLGRSLNVVSL
+385 MVTLMGRSLNVVSL

-412 AIVVLENIYR
+412 AIVVLENIFR
-422 HWQSGEDPFAAAYKG
+422 HWQSGEDPFEAAYKG

-452 IGVFIPVIL
+452 IGVFIPIIL

-491 IPTTAARI
+491 IPTAAARI
-499 LTRRKKSTTVHNEQS
+499 LSHGKRSESAGDEDFTSSSR
-514 LINSGSKLVLLGRN
+514 LVLLGRN

-538 YLTSTLKRRLVTIS
+538 YLTNTLKKRLITIFV
-552 ALIFISILLT
+552 LVFISIFLT
-562 WLMIPEMEY
+562 WWMVPEMEY

-576 RNMVLAIML
+576 RNLILAIML

-593 EQRAIGLVLEKELSP
+593 EQRDIGVSIEKELIP
-608 YWLAKKGTKE
+608 YWQAKAGTKE

-634 RGRSVFMGMISA
+634 RGRAVFMGMISA

-651 AELIPVI
+651 AELIPVL

-668 ITIAQQASLFERALS
+668 ITIVQQSSLFERGLS
-683 GGRAIDI
+683 GGRTIDI
-690 ELTGPDLNRLV
+690 ELSGPDLNRLV
-701 YYGAQVFGQVIQVFP
+701 YFGAQVFGQVRQVFP

-744 ELGLTSSDIGYITDV
+744 ELGLTSADIGYIVDA
-759 LVDGAYAGDY
+759 LVDGAFAGDY
-769 WHQGDKIDLVIFGQS
+769 WHEGDKIDLVIFGQS

-798 YTPSGDYVPLSTVAD
+798 FTPSGDYVPLSTVAD

-819 PEAIYHIERDRSIVI
+819 PEEIDHIERDRSIVI

-848 DTIDMQIIKP
+848 DIIDTQILNP
-858 MMKKGLLGGLYK
+858 MVKKGLLGGLYK

-890 FILAIA
+890 FVLAIA
-896 IAYLLMAA
+896 ISYLLMAA

-910 YPIVI
+910 YPIII
-915 MFSVPLAA
+915 MFSVPLAT
-923 VGGFAGLAFLNLF
+923 VGGFVGLAILNIF
-936 TLQAMDVLT
+936 TLQVMDVLT

-969 NMREGN
+969 NMREEK

-1007 VVFPG
+1007 VIFPG

-1032 TIFTLILV
+1032 TIFTLLLI

-1047 MDIKER
+1047 MDIKAR
-1053 LRHEKISHFPHFFS
+1053 LGWGTEV
-1067 IFNFHR
+1067 

>member
-1 MCPVKSMKIIEYS
+1 MGS
-14 TNNPVKVAV
+14 
-23 GAIFILLFGLLALFR
+23 IFILLFGLLSLFR

-59 GASPQEIEQEI
+59 GASPEEVEQEI

-101 FGVGVDKST
+101 FVVGVDKSA

-124 YPENVDEPVISTVNT
+124 YPENVDEPVIKTVNT

-152 PGNNIDVTDLRDFAE
+152 PGNDTAVDELRDFAE

-185 HGGAE
+185 YGGAE
-190 REMQVIIDP
+190 RELQVVIDP
-199 HALASSQLT
+199 HALASWQLS

-216 ISTNINISG
+216 ISTNTNISG
-225 GDIDEGKN
+225 GDIEEGKN

-259 IPVYVRDIAEVK
+259 ISVYVRDIADVQ
-271 LGYKKLEAFVRQK
+271 LGYKKMEAFVRQK
-284 NEPSIAV
+284 NEASIAV

-298 ANVLTVM
+298 ANVLVVM
-305 KGLREACLELN
+305 EGLKKACSELN
-316 ENLLRDRGLVLEQVY
+316 ENLLRDRGLALEQVY

-343 VRQNIVVGGILAVM
+343 VRQNVVVGGLLAVM
-357 ILLLFLRSWRST
+357 VLLLFLRSWRST

-378 SAVGTFL
+378 SAIGTFL
-385 MVTLLGRSLNVVSL
+385 MVTLMGRSLNVVSL

-412 AIVVLENIYR
+412 AIVVLENIFR
-422 HWQSGEDPFAAAYKG
+422 HWQSGEDPFEAAYKG

-452 IGVFIPVIL
+452 IGVFIPIIL

-491 IPTTAARI
+491 IPTAAARI
-499 LTRRKKSTTVHNEQS
+499 LSHGKRSESAGDENFTSSSR
-514 LINSGSKLVLLGRN
+514 LVLLGRN

-538 YLTSTLKRRLVTIS
+538 YLTNTLKKRLITIFV
-552 ALIFISILLT
+552 LVFISIFLT
-562 WLMIPEMEY
+562 WWMVPEMEY

-576 RNMVLAIML
+576 RNLILAIML

-593 EQRAIGLVLEKELSP
+593 EQRDIGVSIEKELIP
-608 YWLAKKGTKE
+608 YWQAKAGTKE

-634 RGRSVFMGMISA
+634 RGRAVFMGMISA

-651 AELIPVI
+651 AELIPVL
-658 RRVCGKIPGM
+658 RKVCGKIPGM
-668 ITIAQQASLFERALS
+668 ITIVQQSSLFERGLS
-683 GGRAIDI
+683 GGRTIDI
-690 ELTGPDLNRLV
+690 ELSGPDLNRLV
-701 YYGAQVFGQVIQVFP
+701 YFGAQVFGQVRQVFP

-744 ELGLTSSDIGYITDV
+744 ELGLTSADIGYIVDA
-759 LVDGAYAGDY
+759 LVDGAFAGDY
-769 WHQGDKIDLVIFGQS
+769 WHEGDKIDLVIFGQS

-798 YTPSGDYVPLSTVAD
+798 FTPSGDYVPLSTVAD

-819 PEAIYHIERDRSIVI
+819 PEEIDHIERDRSIVI

-848 DTIDMQIIKP
+848 DIIDTQILNP
-858 MMKKGLLGGLYK
+858 MVKKGLLGGLYK

-890 FILAIA
+890 FVLAIA
-896 IAYLLMAA
+896 ISYLLMAA

-910 YPIVI
+910 YPIII
-915 MFSVPLAA
+915 MFSVPLAT
-923 VGGFAGLAFLNLF
+923 VGGFVGLAVLNIF
-936 TLQAMDVLT
+936 TLQVMDVLT

-969 NMREGN
+969 NMREEK

-1007 VVFPG
+1007 VIFPG

-1032 TIFTLILV
+1032 TVFTLLLI

-1047 MDIKER
+1047 MDIKAR
-1053 LRHEKISHFPHFFS
+1053 LGWGTEV
-1067 IFNFHR
+1067 

>member
-1 MCPVKSMKIIEYS
+1 MGS
-14 TNNPVKVAV
+14 
-23 GAIFILLFGLLALFR
+23 IFILLFGLLSLFR

-59 GASPQEIEQEI
+59 GASPEEVEQEI

-101 FGVGVDKST
+101 FVVGVDKSA

-124 YPENVDEPVISTVNT
+124 YPENVDEPVIKTVNT

-152 PGNNIDVTDLRDFAE
+152 PGNDTAVDELRDFAE

-185 HGGAE
+185 YGGAE
-190 REMQVIIDP
+190 RELQVVIDP
-199 HALASSQLT
+199 HALASWQLS

-216 ISTNINISG
+216 ISTNTNISG
-225 GDIDEGKN
+225 GDIEEGKN

-259 IPVYVRDIAEVK
+259 ISVYVRDIADVQ
-271 LGYKKLEAFVRQK
+271 LGYKKMEAFVRQK
-284 NEPSIAV
+284 NEASIAV

-298 ANVLTVM
+298 ANVLVVM
-305 KGLREACLELN
+305 EGLKKACSELN
-316 ENLLRDRGLVLEQVY
+316 ENLLRDRGLALEQVY

-343 VRQNIVVGGILAVM
+343 VRQNVVVGGLLAVM
-357 ILLLFLRSWRST
+357 VLLLFLRSWRST

-378 SAVGTFL
+378 SAIGTFL
-385 MVTLLGRSLNVVSL
+385 MVTLMGRSLNVVSL

-412 AIVVLENIYR
+412 AIVVLENIFR
-422 HWQSGEDPFAAAYKG
+422 HWQSGEDPFEAAYKG

-452 IGVFIPVIL
+452 IGVFIPIIL

-491 IPTTAARI
+491 IPTAAARI
-499 LTRRKKSTTVHNEQS
+499 LSHGKRSESAGDVDST
-514 LINSGSKLVLLGRN
+514 NSSRLVLLGRN

-538 YLTSTLKRRLVTIS
+538 YLTNTLKKRLITIFV
-552 ALIFISILLT
+552 LVFISIFLT
-562 WLMIPEMEY
+562 WWMVPEMEY

-576 RNMVLAIML
+576 RNLILAIML

-593 EQRAIGLVLEKELSP
+593 EQRDIGVSIEKELIP
-608 YWLAKKGTKE
+608 YWQAKAGTKE

-634 RGRSVFMGMISA
+634 RGRAVFMGMISA

-651 AELIPVI
+651 AELIPVL

-668 ITIAQQASLFERALS
+668 ITIVQQSSLFERGLS
-683 GGRAIDI
+683 GGRTIDI
-690 ELTGPDLNRLV
+690 ELSGPDLNRLV
-701 YYGAQVFGQVIQVFP
+701 YFGAQVFGQVRQVFP

-744 ELGLTSSDIGYITDV
+744 ELGLTSADIGYIVDA
-759 LVDGAYAGDY
+759 LVDGAFAGDY
-769 WHQGDKIDLVIFGQS
+769 WHEGDKIDLVIFGQS

-798 YTPSGDYVPLSTVAD
+798 FTPSGDYVPLSTVAD

-819 PEAIYHIERDRSIVI
+819 PEEIDHIERERSIVI

-848 DTIDMQIIKP
+848 DIIDTQILNP
-858 MMKKGLLGGLYK
+858 MVKKGLLGGLYK

-890 FILAIA
+890 FVLAIA
-896 IAYLLMAA
+896 ISYLLMAA

-910 YPIVI
+910 YPIII
-915 MFSVPLAA
+915 MFSVPLAT
-923 VGGFAGLAFLNLF
+923 VGGFVGLAVLNIF
-936 TLQAMDVLT
+936 TLQVMDVLT

-969 NMREGN
+969 NMREEK

-1007 VVFPG
+1007 VIFPG

-1032 TIFTLILV
+1032 TIFTLLLI

-1047 MDIKER
+1047 MDIKAR
-1053 LRHEKISHFPHFFS
+1053 LGWGTEV
-1067 IFNFHR
+1067 

>member
-1 MCPVKSMKIIEYS
+1 MKIIEYS
-14 TNNPVKVAV
+14 TKNPVKVAV
-23 GAIFILLFGLLALFR
+23 GSIFILLFGLLSLFR

-59 GASPQEIEQEI
+59 GASPEEVEQEI

-101 FGVGVDKST
+101 FVVGVDKSA

-124 YPENVDEPVISTVNT
+124 YPENVDEPVIKTVNT

-152 PGNNIDVTDLRDFAE
+152 PGNDTAVDELRDFAE

-185 HGGAE
+185 YGGAE
-190 REMQVIIDP
+190 RELQVVIDP
-199 HALASSQLT
+199 HALASWQLS

-216 ISTNINISG
+216 ISTNTNISG
-225 GDIDEGKN
+225 GDIEEGKN

-259 IPVYVRDIAEVK
+259 ISVYVRDIADVQ
-271 LGYKKLEAFVRQK
+271 LGYKKMEAFVRQK
-284 NEPSIAV
+284 NEASIAV

-298 ANVLTVM
+298 ANVLVVM
-305 KGLREACLELN
+305 EGLKKACSELN
-316 ENLLRDRGLVLEQVY
+316 ENLLRDRGLALEQVY

-343 VRQNIVVGGILAVM
+343 VRQNVVVGGLLAVM
-357 ILLLFLRSWRST
+357 VLLLFLRSWRST

-378 SAVGTFL
+378 SAIGTFL
-385 MVTLLGRSLNVVSL
+385 MVTLMGRSLNVVSL

-412 AIVVLENIYR
+412 AIVVLENIFR
-422 HWQSGEDPFAAAYKG
+422 HWQSGEDPFEAAYKG

-452 IGVFIPVIL
+452 IGVFIPIIL

-491 IPTTAARI
+491 IPTAAARI
-499 LTRRKKSTTVHNEQS
+499 LSHGKRSESAGDEDFTSSSR
-514 LINSGSKLVLLGRN
+514 LVLLGRN

-538 YLTSTLKRRLVTIS
+538 YLTNTLKKRLITIFV
-552 ALIFISILLT
+552 LVFISIFLT
-562 WLMIPEMEY
+562 WWMVPEMEY

-576 RNMVLAIML
+576 RNLILAIML

-593 EQRAIGLVLEKELSP
+593 EQRDIGVSIEKELIP
-608 YWLAKKGTKE
+608 YWQAKAGTKE

-634 RGRSVFMGMISA
+634 RGRAVFMGMISA

-651 AELIPVI
+651 AELIPVL

-668 ITIAQQASLFERALS
+668 ITIVQQSSLFERGLS
-683 GGRAIDI
+683 GGRTIDI
-690 ELTGPDLNRLV
+690 ELSGPDLNRLV
-701 YYGAQVFGQVIQVFP
+701 YFGAQVFGQVRQVFP

-744 ELGLTSSDIGYITDV
+744 ELGLTSADIGYIVDA
-759 LVDGAYAGDY
+759 LVDGAFAGDY
-769 WHQGDKIDLVIFGQS
+769 WHEGDKIDLVIFGQS

-798 YTPSGDYVPLSTVAD
+798 FTPSGDYVPLSTVAD

-819 PEAIYHIERDRSIVI
+819 PEEIDHIERDRSIVI

-848 DTIDMQIIKP
+848 NIIDTQILNP
-858 MMKKGLLGGLYK
+858 MVKKGLLGGLYK

-890 FILAIA
+890 FVLAIA
-896 IAYLLMAA
+896 ISYLLMAA

-910 YPIVI
+910 YPIII
-915 MFSVPLAA
+915 MFSVPLAT
-923 VGGFAGLAFLNLF
+923 VGGFVGLAVLNIF
-936 TLQAMDVLT
+936 TLQVMDVLT

-969 NMREGN
+969 NMREEK

-1007 VVFPG
+1007 VIFPG

-1032 TIFTLILV
+1032 TVFTLLLI

-1047 MDIKER
+1047 MDIKAR
-1053 LRHEKISHFPHFFS
+1053 LGWGTEV
-1067 IFNFHR
+1067 

>member
-1 MCPVKSMKIIEYS
+1 MGS
-14 TNNPVKVAV
+14 
-23 GAIFILLFGLLALFR
+23 IFVLLFGLLSLFR

-44 PDVEKPQITVETRWI
+44 PDVEKPQITVVTRWI
-59 GASPQEIEQEI
+59 GASPEEVEQEI

-84 RKLTSKSFNG
+84 KKLTSKSFNG
-94 RGEILLE
+94 RGQILLE
-101 FGVGVDKST
+101 FVVGVDKST

-124 YPENVDEPVISTVNT
+124 YPENVDEPVISAVNT

-152 PGNNIDVTDLRDFAE
+152 PGNDVDVNELRDYAE

-185 HGGAE
+185 YGGAE
-190 REMQVIIDP
+190 REMQVVIDP
-199 HALASSQLT
+199 HALASTQLT

-216 ISTNINISG
+216 ISTNTNISG
-225 GDIDEGKN
+225 GNIDEGKN
-233 RFVVRTLGQFK
+233 RFTVRTLGQFK

-271 LGYKKLEAFVRQK
+271 LGYKELEAFVRQK

-305 KGLREACLELN
+305 AGLKEACSELN
-316 ENLLRDRGLVLEQVY
+316 ENLLRDRGLSLEQVY
-331 DETEYIKSSIGL
+331 DETEYITSSIGL
-343 VRQNIVVGGILAVM
+343 VRQNVVVGGLLAVM
-357 ILLLFLRSWRST
+357 VLLLFLRSWRST

-378 SAVGTFL
+378 SAIGTFL

-412 AIVVLENIYR
+412 AIVVLENIFR
-422 HWQSGEDPFAAAYKG
+422 HWQSGEDPFEAACKG

-452 IGVFIPVIL
+452 VGVFIPIIL

-499 LTRRKKSTTVHNEQS
+499 LSHRKKSETAGNDGLTSSNR
-514 LINSGSKLVLLGRN
+514 LALFGSS
-528 LTDKIVGVVD
+528 LTDKIVGIVD
-538 YLTSTLKRRLVTIS
+538 YLTNSLRRRLITIS
-552 ALIFISILLT
+552 VLISISIFLT
-562 WLMIPEMEY
+562 WWMVPEMEY

-576 RNMVLAIML
+576 RNLILAIML

-593 EQRAIGLVLEKELSP
+593 EQKSIGLLLEKELSP
-608 YWLAKKGTKE
+608 YWFAKVGTKE

-634 RGRSVFMGMISA
+634 RGRSIFMGMISA

-651 AELIPVI
+651 AELIPVL
-658 RRVCGKIPGM
+658 RRVCKKIPGM
-668 ITIAQQASLFERALS
+668 ITVVQQSSLFERGLS
-683 GGRAIDI
+683 GGRTIDI

-701 YYGAQVFGQVIQVFP
+701 YYGAQVFGQVRQVFP

-744 ELGLTSSDIGYITDV
+744 ELGLTSADIGYITDA

-769 WHQGDKIDLVIFGQS
+769 WYQGDKIDLVIFGQS
-784 KYIERTQDLEQIFI
+784 NYIERTQDLEQIFI
-798 YTPSGDYVPLSTVAD
+798 FTPSGDYVPLSTVAD

-819 PEAIYHIERDRSIVI
+819 PEEIDHIERERSIVI

-848 DTIDMQIIKP
+848 GIIDTQIIKP

-915 MFSVPLAA
+915 MFSVPLAG
-923 VGGFAGLAFLNLF
+923 VGGFVGLAILNIF
-936 TLQAMDVLT
+936 TLQVMDVLT

-969 NMREGN
+969 NMRKAG
-975 MESRQALIESVRTR
+975 MDSRQALIESVRTR

-1000 VFAMLPL
+1000 VFGMLPL
-1007 VVFPG
+1007 VIFPG

-1017 YRGLGSVVLGGLIVS
+1017 YRGLGSVILGGLIVS
-1032 TIFTLILV
+1032 TIFTLLLI

-1047 MDIKER
+1047 MDIKVHLGWGKEV
-1053 LRHEKISHFPHFFS
+1053 
-1067 IFNFHR
+1067 

>member
-1 MCPVKSMKIIEYS
+1 MKIIEYS
-14 TNNPVKVAV
+14 TKNPVKVAV
-23 GAIFILLFGLLALFR
+23 GSIFVLLFGLLSLFR

-44 PDVEKPQITVETRWI
+44 PDVEKPQITVVTRWI
-59 GASPQEIEQEI
+59 GASPEEVEQEI

-94 RGEILLE
+94 RGQILLE
-101 FGVGVDKST
+101 FVVGVDKST

-117 KLDQVQE
+117 KLNQVQE
-124 YPENVDEPVISTVNT
+124 YPENVDEPVISAVNT

-152 PGNNIDVTDLRDFAE
+152 PGNDVDVNELRDYAE

-185 HGGAE
+185 YGGAE
-190 REMQVIIDP
+190 REMQVVIDP
-199 HALASSQLT
+199 HALASCQLT

-225 GDIDEGKN
+225 GNIDEGKN
-233 RFVVRTLGQFK
+233 RFTVRTLGQFK

-271 LGYKKLEAFVRQK
+271 LGYKELEAFVRQK
-284 NEPSIAV
+284 NEPSIAI

-305 KGLREACLELN
+305 EGLKEACSELN
-316 ENLLRDRGLVLEQVY
+316 ENLLRDRGLALEQVY

-343 VRQNIVVGGILAVM
+343 VRQNVVIGGLLAVM
-357 ILLLFLRSWRST
+357 VLLLFLRSWRST

-378 SAVGTFL
+378 SAIGTFL
-385 MVTLLGRSLNVVSL
+385 MITLMGRSLNVVSL

-412 AIVVLENIYR
+412 AIVVLENIFR
-422 HWQSGEDPFAAAYKG
+422 HWQSGEDPFEAACKG
-437 TTEVWGAVLASTLTT
+437 ATEVWGAVLASTLTT
-452 IGVFIPVIL
+452 IGVFIPIIL

-499 LTRRKKSTTVHNEQS
+499 LSRGKKSEPAGNEDS
-514 LINSGSKLVLLGRN
+514 TSCSRLVLFGRN
-528 LTDKIVGVVD
+528 LTDNIVGIVD
-538 YLTSTLKRRLVTIS
+538 YLTNSLRRRLITIS
-552 ALIFISILLT
+552 VLISISIFLT
-562 WLMIPEMEY
+562 WWMIPEMEY

-576 RNMVLAIML
+576 RNLILAIML

-593 EQRAIGLVLEKELSP
+593 EQKSIGLVLEKELSP
-608 YWLAKKGTKE
+608 YWFAKVGTKE

-634 RGRSVFMGMISA
+634 RGRSIFMGMISA

-651 AELIPVI
+651 AELIPVL
-658 RRVCGKIPGM
+658 RRVCKKIPGM
-668 ITIAQQASLFERALS
+668 ITIVQQSSLFERGLS
-683 GGRAIDI
+683 GGRTIDI

-701 YYGAQVFGQVIQVFP
+701 SYGAQVFGQVRQVFP

-744 ELGLTSSDIGYITDV
+744 ELGLTSADIGYIVDA
-759 LVDGAYAGDY
+759 LVDGAFAGDY
-769 WHQGDKIDLVIFGQS
+769 WYQGDKIDLVIFGQS

-798 YTPSGDYVPLSTVAD
+798 FTPSGDYVPLSTVAD

-819 PEAIYHIERDRSIVI
+819 PEEIDHIERERSIVI

-848 DTIDMQIIKP
+848 DIIDTQIIKP

-915 MFSVPLAA
+915 MFSVPLAG
-923 VGGFAGLAFLNLF
+923 VGGFVGLAILNIF
-936 TLQAMDVLT
+936 TLQVMDVLT

-969 NMREGN
+969 NMREAG
-975 MESRQALIESVRTR
+975 MDSRQALIESVRTR

-1000 VFAMLPL
+1000 VFGMLPL
-1007 VVFPG
+1007 VIFSG

-1032 TIFTLILV
+1032 TVFTLLLI

-1047 MDIKER
+1047 MDIKAR
-1053 LRHEKISHFPHFFS
+1053 LGWGKEA
-1067 IFNFHR
+1067 

>member
-1 MCPVKSMKIIEYS
+1 MTQPVIWRVCPIKSMKIIEYS
-14 TNNPVKVAV
+14 TKNPVKVAV
-23 GAIFILLFGLLALFR
+23 GSIFILLFGLLSLFR

-59 GASPQEIEQEI
+59 GASPEEVEQEI

-94 RGEILLE
+94 RGQILLE
-101 FGVGVDKST
+101 FVVGVDKSA

-124 YPENVDEPVISTVNT
+124 YPENVDEPVIKTVNT

-152 PGNNIDVTDLRDFAE
+152 PGNDTAVNELRDFAE

-185 HGGAE
+185 YGGAE
-190 REMQVIIDP
+190 RELQVIIDP
-199 HALASSQLT
+199 HALASWQLT

-216 ISTNINISG
+216 ISSNTNISG
-225 GDIDEGKN
+225 GDIEEGKN

-259 IPVYVRDIAEVK
+259 IPVYVRDIADVQ

-284 NEPSIAV
+284 NESSIAI

-298 ANVLTVM
+298 ANVLVVM
-305 KGLREACLELN
+305 EGLKKACSELN
-316 ENLLRDRGLVLEQVY
+316 ENLLKERGLALEQVY

-343 VRQNIVVGGILAVM
+343 VRQNVVVGGLLAVM
-357 ILLLFLRSWRST
+357 VLLLFLRSWRST

-378 SAVGTFL
+378 SAIGTFL
-385 MVTLLGRSLNVVSL
+385 MVTLMGRSLNVVSL

-412 AIVVLENIYR
+412 AIVVLENIFR
-422 HWQSGEDPFAAAYKG
+422 HWQSGEDPFEAAYKG

-452 IGVFIPVIL
+452 IGVFIPIIL

-491 IPTTAARI
+491 IPTAAARI
-499 LTRRKKSTTVHNEQS
+499 LSHGKRSEPAGDVDST
-514 LINSGSKLVLLGRN
+514 NSSRLVLLGRN

-538 YLTSTLKRRLVTIS
+538 YLTNTLKKRLITIF
-552 ALIFISILLT
+552 ALIFISIFLT
-562 WLMIPEMEY
+562 WWMIPEMEY

-576 RNMVLAIML
+576 RNLILAIML

-593 EQRAIGLVLEKELSP
+593 EQRAIGLIIEKELSP
-608 YWLAKKGTKE
+608 YWHVKAGTKE

-634 RGRSVFMGMISA
+634 RGRAVFMGMISA

-651 AELIPVI
+651 AELIPVL

-668 ITIAQQASLFERALS
+668 ITIVQQSSLFERGLS
-683 GGRAIDI
+683 GGRTIDI
-690 ELTGPDLNRLV
+690 ELSGPDLNRLV
-701 YYGAQVFGQVIQVFP
+701 YFGAQVFGQVRQVFP

-744 ELGLTSSDIGYITDV
+744 ELGLTSADIGYIVDA
-759 LVDGAYAGDY
+759 LVDGAFAGDY
-769 WHQGDKIDLVIFGQS
+769 WHEGDKIDLVIFGQS

-798 YTPSGDYVPLSTVAD
+798 FTPSGDYVPLSTVAD
-813 IQLGVG
+813 IQIGVG
-819 PEAIYHIERDRSIVI
+819 PEEIDHIERERSIVI

-848 DTIDMQIIKP
+848 DIIDTQILKP
-858 MMKKGLLGGLYK
+858 MVKKGLLGGLYK

-890 FILAIA
+890 FVLAIA
-896 IAYLLMAA
+896 ISYLLMAA

-915 MFSVPLAA
+915 MFSVPLAT
-923 VGGFAGLAFLNLF
+923 VGGFVGLAVLNIF
-936 TLQAMDVLT
+936 TLQVMDVLT

-969 NMREGN
+969 NMREEK

-1007 VVFPG
+1007 VIFPG

-1032 TIFTLILV
+1032 TIFTLLLI

-1047 MDIKER
+1047 MDIKTR
-1053 LRHEKISHFPHFFS
+1053 LGYEKAV
-1067 IFNFHR
+1067 

>member
-1 MCPVKSMKIIEYS
+1 MGS
-14 TNNPVKVAV
+14 
-23 GAIFILLFGLLALFR
+23 IFILLFGLLSLFR

-59 GASPQEIEQEI
+59 GASPEEVEQEI

-101 FGVGVDKST
+101 FVVGVDKSA

-124 YPENVDEPVISTVNT
+124 YPENVDEPVIKTVNT

-152 PGNNIDVTDLRDFAE
+152 PGNDTAVDELRDFAE

-185 HGGAE
+185 YGGAE
-190 REMQVIIDP
+190 RELQVIIDP
-199 HALASSQLT
+199 HALASWQLS

-216 ISTNINISG
+216 ISTNTNISG
-225 GDIDEGKN
+225 GDIEEGKN

-259 IPVYVRDIAEVK
+259 IPVYVRDIADVQ

-284 NEPSIAV
+284 NESSIAI

-298 ANVLTVM
+298 ANVLVVM
-305 KGLREACLELN
+305 DGLKKACSELN
-316 ENLLRDRGLVLEQVY
+316 ENLLRGRGLALEQVY

-343 VRQNIVVGGILAVM
+343 VRQNVVVGGLLAVM
-357 ILLLFLRSWRST
+357 VLLLFLRSWRST

-378 SAVGTFL
+378 SAIGTFL
-385 MVTLLGRSLNVVSL
+385 MVTLMGRSLNVVSL

-412 AIVVLENIYR
+412 AIVVLENIFR
-422 HWQSGEDPFAAAYKG
+422 HWQSGEDPFEAAYKG
-437 TTEVWGAVLASTLTT
+437 TAEVWGAVLASTLTT
-452 IGVFIPVIL
+452 IGVFIPIIL

-491 IPTTAARI
+491 IPTAAARI
-499 LTRRKKSTTVHNEQS
+499 LSHGKRSESAGDEDFTSSSR
-514 LINSGSKLVLLGRN
+514 LVLLGRN

-538 YLTSTLKRRLVTIS
+538 YLTNTLKKRLITIFV
-552 ALIFISILLT
+552 LVFISIFLT
-562 WLMIPEMEY
+562 WWMVPEMEY

-576 RNMVLAIML
+576 RNLILAIML

-593 EQRAIGLVLEKELSP
+593 EQRDIGVSIEKELIP
-608 YWLAKKGTKE
+608 YWQAKAGTKE

-634 RGRSVFMGMISA
+634 RGRAVFMGMISA

-651 AELIPVI
+651 AELIPVL

-668 ITIAQQASLFERALS
+668 ITIVQQSSLFERGLS
-683 GGRAIDI
+683 GGRTIDI
-690 ELTGPDLNRLV
+690 ELSGPDLNRLV
-701 YYGAQVFGQVIQVFP
+701 YFGAQVFGQVRQVFP

-744 ELGLTSSDIGYITDV
+744 ELGLTSADIGYIVDA
-759 LVDGAYAGDY
+759 LVDGAFAGDY
-769 WHQGDKIDLVIFGQS
+769 WHEGDKIDLVIFGQS

-798 YTPSGDYVPLSTVAD
+798 FTPSGDYVPLSTVAD
-813 IQLGVG
+813 IQIGVG
-819 PEAIYHIERDRSIVI
+819 PEEIDHIERERSIVI

-848 DTIDMQIIKP
+848 DIIDTQILKP
-858 MMKKGLLGGLYK
+858 MVKKGLLGGLYK

-890 FILAIA
+890 FVLAIA
-896 IAYLLMAA
+896 ISYLLMAA

-915 MFSVPLAA
+915 MFSVPLAT
-923 VGGFAGLAFLNLF
+923 VGGFVGLAVLNIF
-936 TLQAMDVLT
+936 TLQVMDVLT

-969 NMREGN
+969 NIREAK

-1007 VVFPG
+1007 VIFPG

-1032 TIFTLILV
+1032 TIFTLLLI

-1047 MDIKER
+1047 MDIKTR
-1053 LRHEKISHFPHFFS
+1053 LGYEKAV
-1067 IFNFHR
+1067 

>member
-1 MCPVKSMKIIEYS
+1 MGS
-14 TNNPVKVAV
+14 
-23 GAIFILLFGLLALFR
+23 IFILLFGLLSLFR

-59 GASPQEIEQEI
+59 GASPEEVEQEI

-101 FGVGVDKST
+101 FVVGVDKSA

-124 YPENVDEPVISTVNT
+124 YPENVDEPVIKTVNT

-152 PGNNIDVTDLRDFAE
+152 PGNDTAVDELRDFAE

-185 HGGAE
+185 YGGAE
-190 REMQVIIDP
+190 RELQVIIDP
-199 HALASSQLT
+199 HALASWQLS

-216 ISTNINISG
+216 ISTNTNISG
-225 GDIDEGKN
+225 GDIEEGKN

-259 IPVYVRDIAEVK
+259 ISVYVRDIADVQ
-271 LGYKKLEAFVRQK
+271 LGYKKMEAFVRQK
-284 NEPSIAV
+284 NEASIAV

-298 ANVLTVM
+298 ANVLVVM
-305 KGLREACLELN
+305 EGLKKACSELN
-316 ENLLRDRGLVLEQVY
+316 ENLLKDRGLALEQVY

-343 VRQNIVVGGILAVM
+343 VRQNVVVGGLLAVM
-357 ILLLFLRSWRST
+357 VLLLFLRSWRST

-378 SAVGTFL
+378 SAIGTFL
-385 MVTLLGRSLNVVSL
+385 MVTLMGRSLNVVSL

-412 AIVVLENIYR
+412 AIVVLENIFR
-422 HWQSGEDPFAAAYKG
+422 HWQSGEDPFEAAYKG

-452 IGVFIPVIL
+452 IGVFIPIIL

-491 IPTTAARI
+491 IPTAAARI
-499 LTRRKKSTTVHNEQS
+499 LSHGKRSESAGDEDFTSSSR
-514 LINSGSKLVLLGRN
+514 LVLLGRN

-538 YLTSTLKRRLVTIS
+538 YLTNTLKKRLITIFV
-552 ALIFISILLT
+552 LVFISIFLT
-562 WLMIPEMEY
+562 WWMVPEMEY

-576 RNMVLAIML
+576 RNLILAIML

-593 EQRAIGLVLEKELSP
+593 EQRDIGVSIEKELIP
-608 YWLAKKGTKE
+608 YWQAKAGTKE

-634 RGRSVFMGMISA
+634 RGRAVFMGMISA

-651 AELIPVI
+651 AELIPVL

-668 ITIAQQASLFERALS
+668 ITIVQQSSLFERGLS
-683 GGRAIDI
+683 GGRTIDI
-690 ELTGPDLNRLV
+690 ELSGPDLNRLV
-701 YYGAQVFGQVIQVFP
+701 YFGAQVFGQVRQVFP

-744 ELGLTSSDIGYITDV
+744 ELGLTSADIGYIVDA
-759 LVDGAYAGDY
+759 LVDGAFAGDY
-769 WHQGDKIDLVIFGQS
+769 WHEGDKIDLVIFGQS

-798 YTPSGDYVPLSTVAD
+798 FTPSGDYVPLSTVAD

-819 PEAIYHIERDRSIVI
+819 PEEIDHIERDRSIVI

-848 DTIDMQIIKP
+848 DIIDTQILNP
-858 MMKKGLLGGLYK
+858 MVKKGLLGGLYK

-890 FILAIA
+890 FVLAIA
-896 IAYLLMAA
+896 ISYLLMAA

-910 YPIVI
+910 YPIII
-915 MFSVPLAA
+915 MFSVPLAT
-923 VGGFAGLAFLNLF
+923 VGGFVGLAVLNIF
-936 TLQAMDVLT
+936 TLQVMDVLT

-969 NMREGN
+969 NMREEK

-1007 VVFPG
+1007 VIFPG

-1032 TIFTLILV
+1032 TIFTLLLI

-1047 MDIKER
+1047 MDIKAR
-1053 LRHEKISHFPHFFS
+1053 LGWGTEV
-1067 IFNFHR
+1067 

>member
-1 MCPVKSMKIIEYS
+1 MS
-14 TNNPVKVAV
+14 
-23 GAIFILLFGLLALFR
+23 IFILLFGLLSLFR

-59 GASPQEIEQEI
+59 GASPEEVEQEI

-94 RGEILLE
+94 RGQILLE
-101 FGVGVDKST
+101 FVVGVDKSA

-117 KLDQVQE
+117 KLDQVRE
-124 YPENVDEPVISTVNT
+124 YPENVDEPVIKTVNT

-152 PGNNIDVTDLRDFAE
+152 PGNDTAVDELRDFAE

-185 HGGAE
+185 YGGAE
-190 REMQVIIDP
+190 RELQVVIDP
-199 HALASSQLT
+199 HALASWQLS

-216 ISTNINISG
+216 ISTNTNISG
-225 GDIDEGKN
+225 GNIEEGKN

-259 IPVYVRDIAEVK
+259 ISVYVRDIADVQ
-271 LGYKKLEAFVRQK
+271 LGYKKMEAFVRQK
-284 NEPSIAV
+284 NEASIAV

-298 ANVLTVM
+298 ANVLVVM
-305 KGLREACLELN
+305 EGLKKACSELN
-316 ENLLRDRGLVLEQVY
+316 ENLLRDRGLALEQVY

-343 VRQNIVVGGILAVM
+343 VRQNVVVGGLLAVM
-357 ILLLFLRSWRST
+357 VLLLFLRSWRST

-378 SAVGTFL
+378 SAIGTFL
-385 MVTLLGRSLNVVSL
+385 MVTLMGRSLNVVSL

-412 AIVVLENIYR
+412 AIVVLENIFR
-422 HWQSGEDPFAAAYKG
+422 HWQSGEDPFEAAYKG

-452 IGVFIPVIL
+452 IGVFIPIIL

-491 IPTTAARI
+491 IPTAAARI
-499 LTRRKKSTTVHNEQS
+499 LSHGKRSESAGDEDFTSSSR
-514 LINSGSKLVLLGRN
+514 LVLLGRN

-538 YLTSTLKRRLVTIS
+538 YLTNTLKKRLITIFV
-552 ALIFISILLT
+552 LVFISIFLT
-562 WLMIPEMEY
+562 WWMVPEMEY

-576 RNMVLAIML
+576 RNLILAIML

-593 EQRAIGLVLEKELSP
+593 EQRDIGVSIEKELIP
-608 YWLAKKGTKE
+608 YWQAKAGTKE

-634 RGRSVFMGMISA
+634 RGRAVFMGMISA

-651 AELIPVI
+651 AELIPVL
-658 RRVCGKIPGM
+658 RKVCGKIPGM
-668 ITIAQQASLFERALS
+668 ITIVQQSSLFERGLS
-683 GGRAIDI
+683 GGRTIDI
-690 ELTGPDLNRLV
+690 ELSGPDLNRLV
-701 YYGAQVFGQVIQVFP
+701 YFGAQVFGQVRQVFP

-744 ELGLTSSDIGYITDV
+744 ELGLTSADIGYIVDA
-759 LVDGAYAGDY
+759 LVDGAFAGDY
-769 WHQGDKIDLVIFGQS
+769 WHEGDKIDLVIFGQS

-798 YTPSGDYVPLSTVAD
+798 FTPSGDYVPLSTVAD

-819 PEAIYHIERDRSIVI
+819 PEEIDHIERDRSIVI

-848 DTIDMQIIKP
+848 DIIDTQILNP
-858 MMKKGLLGGLYK
+858 MVKKGLLGGLYK

-890 FILAIA
+890 FVLAIA
-896 IAYLLMAA
+896 ISYLLMAA

-910 YPIVI
+910 YPIII
-915 MFSVPLAA
+915 MFSVPLAT
-923 VGGFAGLAFLNLF
+923 VGGFVGLAVLNIF
-936 TLQAMDVLT
+936 TLQVMDVLT

-969 NMREGN
+969 NMREEK

-1007 VVFPG
+1007 VIFPG

-1032 TIFTLILV
+1032 TVFTLLLI

-1047 MDIKER
+1047 MDIKAR
-1053 LRHEKISHFPHFFS
+1053 LGWGTEV
-1067 IFNFHR
+1067 

>member
-1 MCPVKSMKIIEYS
+1 MKIIEYS
-14 TNNPVKVAV
+14 TKNPVKVAV
-23 GAIFILLFGLLALFR
+23 GSIFVLLFGLLSLFR

-59 GASPQEIEQEI
+59 GASPEEVEQEI

-94 RGEILLE
+94 RGQILLE
-101 FGVGVDKST
+101 FVVGVDKSA

-124 YPENVDEPVISTVNT
+124 YPENVDEPVIKTVNT

-152 PGNNIDVTDLRDFAE
+152 PGNDININELRDFAE

-185 HGGAE
+185 YGGAE
-190 REMQVIIDP
+190 REMQVVIDP
-199 HALASSQLT
+199 HALASCQLT

-216 ISTNINISG
+216 ISTNTNISG
-225 GDIDEGKN
+225 GEIDEGKN
-233 RFVVRTLGQFK
+233 RFTVRTLGQFK
-244 SVEEIENLVITKRDD
+244 SVEEIKNLVIAKRDD

-284 NEPSIAV
+284 NEPSVAI

-305 KGLREACLELN
+305 EGLREACSELN
-316 ENLLRDRGLVLEQVY
+316 ENLLRDRGLALEQVY

-343 VRQNIVVGGILAVM
+343 VRQNVVVGGLLAIMV
-357 ILLLFLRSWRST
+357 LLLFLRSWRST

-378 SAVGTFL
+378 SAIGTFL
-385 MVTLLGRSLNVVSL
+385 MITLLGRSLNVVSL

-412 AIVVLENIYR
+412 AIVVLENIFR
-422 HWQSGEDPFAAAYKG
+422 HWQSGEDPFEAAYKG
-437 TTEVWGAVLASTLTT
+437 TAEVWGAVLASTLTT

-499 LTRRKKSTTVHNEQS
+499 LSHRKKGGTAGNVGGMK
-514 LINSGSKLVLLGRN
+514 SGGSSNRLVLFGSN
-528 LTDKIVGVVD
+528 LTDRIVGVVD
-538 YLTSTLKRRLVTIS
+538 YLTNTLKRRLITIFV
-552 ALIFISILLT
+552 LIFISIFLT
-562 WLMIPEMEY
+562 WWMIPEMEY

-576 RNMVLAIML
+576 RNLILAIML

-593 EQRAIGLVLEKELSP
+593 EQRAIGLIIEKELSP
-608 YWLAKKGTKE
+608 YWLAKAGTKD

-651 AELIPVI
+651 AELIPVL

-668 ITIAQQASLFERALS
+668 ITIVQQSSLFERGLS
-683 GGRAIDI
+683 GGRTIDI
-690 ELTGPDLNRLV
+690 ELSGPDLNRLV
-701 YYGAQVFGQVIQVFP
+701 YYGAQVFGQVMQVFP
-716 PGTQARPIP
+716 PGTQARPVP

-744 ELGLTSSDIGYITDV
+744 ELGLTSADIGYITDA
-759 LVDGAYAGDY
+759 LVDGAFAGDY
-769 WHQGDKIDLVIFGQS
+769 WYEGDKIDLVIFGQS

-798 YTPSGDYVPLSTVAD
+798 FTPSGDYVPLSTVAD

-819 PEAIYHIERDRSIVI
+819 PEEIDHIERERSIVI
-834 QVIPPRTMPLERAL
+834 QVIPPRTVPLERAIE
-848 DTIDMQIIKP
+848 TINTKIILP
-858 MMKKGLLGGLYK
+858 MVEKGLLGGLYK
-870 ANLAGTADKLQEARK
+870 ANLAGTADKLQEARRA
-885 SLQWN
+885 LQWN
-890 FILAIA
+890 LVLAIA

-923 VGGFAGLAFLNLF
+923 VGGFVGLAVLNIF
-936 TLQAMDVLT
+936 TLQVMDVLT

-963 VHQTLN
+963 VHQALN
-969 NMREGN
+969 NMREGK
-975 MESRQALIESVRTR
+975 MESRKALIESVRTR
-989 IRPIFMSVATT
+989 IRPIFMSVTTT
-1000 VFAMLPL
+1000 VFGMLPL
-1007 VVFPG
+1007 VIFPG

-1032 TIFTLILV
+1032 TIFTLLLI

-1047 MDIKER
+1047 MDIKVR
-1053 LRHEKISHFPHFFS
+1053 LGHEKAV
-1067 IFNFHR
+1067 

>member
-1 MCPVKSMKIIEYS
+1 MKIIEYS
-14 TNNPVKVAV
+14 TKNPVKVAV
-23 GAIFILLFGLLALFR
+23 GSIFILLFGFLALFR

-44 PDVEKPQITVETRWI
+44 PDVERPQITVETRWI
-59 GASPQEIEQEI
+59 GASPEEVEQEI

-84 RKLTSKSFNG
+84 KKLTSKSFNG

-101 FGVGVDKST
+101 FVVGVDKNA

-117 KLDQVQE
+117 KLDQVRE
-124 YPENVDEPVISTVNT
+124 YPENVDEPVINTVNT

-152 PGNNIDVTDLRDFAE
+152 PGNNININELRDFAE

-185 HGGAE
+185 YGGAE

-199 HALASSQLT
+199 HALVSCQLT

-216 ISTNINISG
+216 LSTNTNISG

-233 RFVVRTLGQFK
+233 RFTVRTLGQFK
-244 SVEEIENLVITKRDD
+244 SVDELENLVITKRDD

-284 NEPSIAV
+284 NEQSVAV

-305 KGLREACLELN
+305 EGLREACSELN
-316 ENLLRDRGLVLEQVY
+316 ENLLRSRGLVLEQVY

-343 VRQNIVVGGILAVM
+343 VRQNVVVGGFLAIMVL
-357 ILLLFLRSWRST
+357 ILFLRSWRST

-378 SAVGTFL
+378 SAIGTFL

-412 AIVVLENIYR
+412 AIVVLENIFR
-422 HWQSGEDPFAAAYKG
+422 HWQSGEGPFEAAYKG

-499 LTRRKKSTTVHNEQS
+499 LSHRK
-514 LINSGSKLVLLGRN
+514 NSEPASNGDFKNNRLVLFGRI
-528 LTDKIVGVVD
+528 LTDKVVGAVD
-538 YLTSTLKRRLVTIS
+538 YLTNTLKRRLITIFVLVFVS
-552 ALIFISILLT
+552 MFLT
-562 WLMIPEMEY
+562 WWMIPEMEY

-576 RNMVLAIML
+576 RNLILAIML

-593 EQRAIGLVLEKELSP
+593 EQKAIGLVIEKELSP
-608 YWLAKKGTKE
+608 YWHAREGTKE

-646 EPERV
+646 VPERV
-651 AELIPVI
+651 AELIPVL

-668 ITIAQQASLFERALS
+668 ITIVQQSSLFERGLS
-683 GGRAIDI
+683 GGRTIDI
-690 ELTGPDLNRLV
+690 ELSGPDLNRLV

-716 PGTQARPIP
+716 PGTQARPVP

-744 ELGLTSSDIGYITDV
+744 ELGLTSADIGYIADA

-769 WHQGDKIDLVIFGQS
+769 WHQGDKIDLVIFGQG

-798 YTPSGDYVPLSTVAD
+798 FTPSGDYVPLSTVAD

-819 PEAIYHIERDRSIVI
+819 PEEIDHIERERSIVI

-848 DTIDMQIIKP
+848 GVIDAKIIAP
-858 MMKKGLLGGLYK
+858 MVEKGLLGGLYK

-885 SLQWN
+885 ALQWN

-923 VGGFAGLAFLNLF
+923 VGGFVGLAVLNIF
-936 TLQAMDVLT
+936 TLQVMDVLT

-963 VHQTLN
+963 VHQALN
-969 NMREGN
+969 NMRDEK
-975 MESRQALIESVRTR
+975 MEPRRALIDSVRTR
-989 IRPIFMSVATT
+989 IRPIFMSVTTT
-1000 VFAMLPL
+1000 VFGMLPL
-1007 VVFPG
+1007 VIFPG

-1032 TIFTLILV
+1032 TIFTLLLI

-1047 MDIKER
+1047 MDIKAHLGWSREA
-1053 LRHEKISHFPHFFS
+1053 KIMEC
-1067 IFNFHR
+1067 